1 MDEMAFFLQYRR
13 YKRKATFT
21 FTLRHSLY
29 KLFVLLFILL
39 GGFYSPAYAELNE
52 SPLVSLTQQQLVA
65 EQTRSDLL
73 KKKFQGWRNEQKI
86 ASPIISKQSLEHLD
100 LMIAMAKAD
109 LESISLSLKT
119 TQQSTDLIQD
129 SIRNAPE
136 QWEVSIPPGL
146 SISQEVQQQQT
157 QLQQILQERRN
168 LFNLQQKRI
177 KVLQRSR
184 DTVQQT
190 INFAEEWRQNL
201 QRNYQLQQQAHRQE
215 SLDVLA
221 VRLQQD
227 QQKWMQRLNQW
238 NEELKKAE
246 VTGFINNYSYD
257 QIEFNIF
264 EAEEKNNLLETE
276 LNTEKISNKLQDL
289 ASAFNQKL
297 SLSTLSNL
305 QHQIENLSE
314 QINTSIDLF
323 HNKIKFLKNYWILI
337 NKDLQEGVPNFAHAQ
352 LKIAPLKEIMI
363 GYQNLFIK
371 MQQLAKEADAQ
382 QILIAKQLK
391 LQLANRQALPGWNLN
406 AWIGLGETIIQ
417 IPTLTIDK
425 LAGLYEPV
433 FNKLELVSSWQ
444 WLIVFFGMLIWFATW
459 LKLRRFLAVD
469 RVRLQQRSRGFFSAQ
484 TVIVVLQLLQRHLS
498 GIMLL
503 AGLIGLLF
511 LLNIPIK
518 LFSLIISMSV
528 VCLIFS
534 IVIQLAHILLLEN
547 TTDESGHDVKLYYRL
562 RTTLLI
568 GGIVTLATILVNQLP
583 VNYEVQDLFGRLFM
597 LFLLIVAL
605 VLMKSWEVVP
615 TLLEP
620 YIENKHAYLK
630 RVIRW
635 LSFLIP
641 FSLLT
646 NALIGLVGYVELA
659 WAIAHYQGLF
669 LVALT
674 AYLLLRG
681 LLDELVRW
689 ASEQCIRHFRNGW
702 LWSQSLLKPFHQILK
717 LSLLILSIMG
727 LFELYGWGDRVP
739 LLNTS
744 LAKLLSMKLFVIAS
758 TATVTGLTIVQLAIL
773 VVILIWIAHWSREF
787 AYRWLFS
794 HTKDLGLRNSLA
806 IFTHY
811 TLIAIGITIGLNILG
826 LNWGNISV
834 ILGLFSLGVGL
845 GLRDL
850 FNNFFT
856 GIFLLLERPVKVG
869 DWVTV
874 GNYDGQ
880 VSHIGARSITVTTDD
895 RQELLVPNADI
906 FSKNFINWTHRDS
919 VVRALV
925 TIKTNR
931 KDNPQRIKDIILEV
945 LATIPKIL
953 TNPKPEVY
961 FKEID
966 KILLEFKVE
975 YYVDLNHISSRS
987 GVRSQFLFSLWER
1000 FAGEGILPPE
1010 ASHDVHLEGKLELN
1024 SNPAV

>member
-1 MDEMAFFLQYRR
+1 M
-13 YKRKATFT
+13 
-21 FTLRHSLY
+21 Y
-29 KLFVLLFILL
+29 KLFVFLVILL
-39 GGFYSPAYAELNE
+39 GGFYSPAYAELNG
-52 SPLVSLTQQQLVA
+52 SPLVNLTQQQLVA

-73 KKKFQGWRNEQKI
+73 KRKLQGLRNEQKV
-86 ASPIISKQSLEHLD
+86 ALPIISKQSLAHLD
-100 LMIAMAKAD
+100 LLIAMAKAD

-119 TQQSTDLIQD
+119 TQQTTDLIQD
-129 SIRNAPE
+129 SIRNTPD
-136 QWEVSIPPGL
+136 QWEISTPG
-146 SISQEVQQQQT
+146 ISSSQDVQQQQT
-157 QLQQILQERRN
+157 QLQQTLQERRN

-177 KVLQRSR
+177 KVLQRAR

-201 QRNYQLQQQAHRQE
+201 QRNYQLQQQTHRQE

-221 VRLQQD
+221 GRLQQD

-238 NEELKKAE
+238 SEELKKAE
-246 VTGFINNYSYD
+246 ITGFINNYAYD

-276 LNTEKISNKLQDL
+276 LNTAKISNKLQDL

-305 QHQIENLSE
+305 QHQIENLSD
-314 QINTSIDLF
+314 QINTSTSLF
-323 HNKIKFLKNYWILI
+323 NNKIKFLQNYLSLI
-337 NKDLQEGVPNFAHAQ
+337 NKDLQEREPNFANDQ
-352 LKIAPLKEIMI
+352 VKLAPLREII
-363 GYQNLFIK
+363 LGYQNLFAK
-371 MQQLAKEADAQ
+371 MQQLTKEADAQ
-382 QILIAKQLK
+382 KVLIAKQLK

-406 AWIGLGETIIQ
+406 AWIGLGQTIFQ
-417 IPTLTIDK
+417 IPQLTIDK

-433 FNKLELVSSWQ
+433 FNKLELVSNWQ
-444 WLIVFFGMLIWFATW
+444 WFIVLLGVLIWFATW

-511 LLNIPIK
+511 LLNISIK
-518 LFSLIISMSV
+518 LFSLIISMGV

-568 GGIVTLATILVNQLP
+568 GGIVTIATILVNQLP

-605 VLMKSWEVVP
+605 VLMKGWEVVP

-689 ASEQCIRHFRNGW
+689 VSEQCIRHFRNGW

-717 LSLLILSIMG
+717 LALLFLSILG
-727 LFELYGWGDRVP
+727 LFELYGWGDRIP
-739 LLNTS
+739 LLKMS
-744 LAKLLSMKLFVIAS
+744 LAKLLSKKLFVIAS
-758 TATVTGLTIVQLAIL
+758 TAIVTGLTIVQLAVL
-773 VVILIWIAHWSREF
+773 VVILTWIAHWSREF
-787 AYRWLFS
+787 AYRWLFA

-806 IFTHY
+806 IFTQY
-811 TLIAIGITIGLNILG
+811 TLIAIGILVGLNILG
-826 LNWGNISV
+826 LTLGNIGV
-834 ILGLFSLGVGL
+834 ILGGFSLGVGL
-845 GLRDL
+845 GLRDI
-850 FNNFFT
+850 FNNFIT
-856 GIFLLLERPVKVG
+856 GIFLLIERPVKVG

-880 VSHIGARSITVTTDD
+880 VSHIGGRSITITTDD

-931 KDNPQRIKDIILEV
+931 KDNPQGVKDIILEV

-987 GVRSQFLFSLWER
+987 GVRSQFLFSLWKR
-1000 FAGEGILPPE
+1000 FADEGILPPE
-1010 ASHDVHLEGKLELN
+1010 APHDIHLEGKLELN
-1024 SNPAV
+1024 SNPSV

>member
-1 MDEMAFFLQYRR
+1 M
-13 YKRKATFT
+13 
-21 FTLRHSLY
+21 Y
-29 KLFVLLFILL
+29 KLVVLLVILL
-39 GGFYSPAYAELNE
+39 SGFNSAALAELANQ
-52 SPLVSLTQQQLVA
+52 SPLVVLSQQQLIA
-65 EQTRSDLL
+65 EKTRSDLL
-73 KKKFQGWRNEQKI
+73 VKKLQGLQNEQKTTL
-86 ASPIISKQSLEHLD
+86 PVISQQVLDHLN
-100 LMIAMAKAD
+100 LMIAIAKAD
-109 LESISLSLKT
+109 LDGINLSLKT

-129 SIRNAPE
+129 SIRNTPD
-136 QWEVSIPPGL
+136 QWEALARIDVRVNQKI
-146 SISQEVQQQQT
+146 QQHPAK
-157 QLQQILQERRN
+157 LQQILQERRY

-177 KVLQRSR
+177 KALQKSR
-184 DTVQQT
+184 DTLQKT
-190 INFAEEWRQNL
+190 IRFIEEWHRNL
-201 QRNYQLQQQAHRQE
+201 QRNYQLQQQTNRQE
-215 SLDVLA
+215 SLDRLA
-221 VRLQQD
+221 VRLQQE

-238 NEELKKAE
+238 SEMLQK
-246 VTGFINNYSYD
+246 VQTTGFINNYTYD

-276 LNTEKISNKLQDL
+276 LNTAKISNKLKDL
-289 ASAFNQKL
+289 ATIFNQKL

-305 QHQIENLSE
+305 QHQIENISE
-314 QINTSIDLF
+314 QIQISNGLLQ
-323 HNKIKFLKNYWILI
+323 NKLKFLKNYVALI
-337 NKDLQEGVPNFAHAQ
+337 NKDLQARGGPDFAHEQ
-352 LKIAPLKEIMI
+352 VRLAPLKEIML
-363 GYQNLFIK
+363 GYQGLFLTMK
-371 MQQLAKEADAQ
+371 QLEKEADAQ

-391 LQLANRQALPGWNLN
+391 LQLANRQGLPGWSLN
-406 AWIGLGETIIQ
+406 AWFGLGQTIVQ

-425 LAGLYEPV
+425 LVGLYEPV
-433 FNKLELVSSWQ
+433 MNKLELVSSWQ
-444 WLIVFFGMLIWFATW
+444 WLVVLLGILIWFATW

-518 LFSLIISMSV
+518 LFLLIISMGV

-562 RTTLLI
+562 QTTLLV

-630 RVIRW
+630 RVVRW

-689 ASEQCIRHFRNGW
+689 VSEQCIRHFRNGW
-702 LWSQSLLKPFHQILK
+702 LWSQALLKPFHQILK
-717 LSLLILSIMG
+717 LALLLLSVMG

-739 LLNTS
+739 LINTS

-758 TATVTGLTIVQLAIL
+758 TATVTGLTILQLAVL
-773 VVILIWIAHWSREF
+773 VIILIWIAHWSREF
-787 AYRWLFS
+787 AYRWLFV

-874 GNYDGQ
+874 GDYDGQ

-919 VVRALV
+919 VIRALV

-931 KDNPQRIKDIILEV
+931 KDNPQRVRDIILEV

-953 TNPKPEVY
+953 SNPKPEVY

-966 KILLEFKVE
+966 KILLDFKVE

-1000 FAGEGILPPE
+1000 FASEGILPPE
-1010 ASHDVHLEGKLELN
+1010 ASQDVHLAGSLLLNPELG
-1024 SNPAV
+1024 V

>member
-1 MDEMAFFLQYRR
+1 MAFFLQYRR

-136 QWEVSIPPGL
+136 QWEVSIPPSL

-323 HNKIKFLKNYWILI
+323 HNKIKFLKNYLILI

-363 GYQNLFIK
+363 GYQNLFVK

-758 TATVTGLTIVQLAIL
+758 TATVTGLTIVQLAVL

-787 AYRWLFS
+787 AYRWLFA

>member
-1 MDEMAFFLQYRR
+1 M
-13 YKRKATFT
+13 
-21 FTLRHSLY
+21 Y
-29 KLFVLLFILL
+29 KLVVLLVILL
-39 GGFYSPAYAELNE
+39 SGFNSAASAELTNQ
-52 SPLVSLTQQQLVA
+52 SPLVTLSQQQLVA
-65 EQTRSDLL
+65 EKTRSDLL
-73 KKKFQGWRNEQKI
+73 VKKLQGLQNEQKTTLPVI
-86 ASPIISKQSLEHLD
+86 NQQVLDHLN
-100 LMIAMAKAD
+100 LMIAIAKAD
-109 LESISLSLKT
+109 LDSINLSLKT

-129 SIRNAPE
+129 SIRNTPD
-136 QWEVSIPPGL
+136 QWETSTRIGIPVNQA
-146 SISQEVQQQQT
+146 IQQQQEK
-157 QLQQILQERRN
+157 LQQILQERRY

-177 KVLQRSR
+177 KALQKSR
-184 DTVQQT
+184 DTLQQT
-190 INFAEEWRQNL
+190 IRFVEEWHRDL
-201 QRNYQLQQQAHRQE
+201 QRNYQLQQQTSRQE
-215 SLDVLA
+215 SLDMLA
-221 VRLQQD
+221 VRLQQE

-238 NEELKKAE
+238 SEMLQKAQT
-246 VTGFINNYSYD
+246 TGFINNYAYD

-276 LNTEKISNKLQDL
+276 LNTAKISNKLKDL
-289 ASAFNQKL
+289 ATVFNQKL

-305 QHQIENLSE
+305 QHQIENVSE
-314 QINTSIDLF
+314 QIQTSNSLLQ
-323 HNKIKFLKNYWILI
+323 NKLKFLKNYIALI
-337 NKDLQEGVPNFAHAQ
+337 NKDLQERGGPDFAHEQ
-352 LKIAPLKEIMI
+352 VRLAPLKEIML
-363 GYQNLFIK
+363 GYQNLFLTMK
-371 MQQLAKEADAQ
+371 QLEKEAATQ

-391 LQLANRQALPGWNLN
+391 LQLANRQGLPGWSLN
-406 AWIGLGETIIQ
+406 AWFGLGQTIVQ

-425 LAGLYEPV
+425 LVGLYEPV
-433 FNKLELVSSWQ
+433 INKLELVSSWQ
-444 WLIVFFGMLIWFATW
+444 WLFVLLGALLWFATW

-518 LFSLIISMSV
+518 LFLLIISMGV

-562 RTTLLI
+562 RTTLLV

-630 RVIRW
+630 RVVRW

-702 LWSQSLLKPFHQILK
+702 LWSQALLKPFHQILK
-717 LSLLILSIMG
+717 LALLLLSIMG

-739 LLNTS
+739 LINTS

-758 TATVTGLTIVQLAIL
+758 TATVTGLTILQLAVL

-787 AYRWLFS
+787 AYRWLFV

-874 GNYDGQ
+874 GDYDGQ

-931 KDNPQRIKDIILEV
+931 KDNPQRVRDIILEV
-945 LATIPKIL
+945 LATIAKIL
-953 TNPKPEVY
+953 SNPKPEVY

-1000 FAGEGILPPE
+1000 FASEGILPPE
-1010 ASHDVHLEGKLELN
+1010 VSQDVHLAGSLLLN
-1024 SNPAV
+1024 PDPGI

>member
-1 MDEMAFFLQYRR
+1 M
-13 YKRKATFT
+13 
-21 FTLRHSLY
+21 
-29 KLFVLLFILL
+29 
-39 GGFYSPAYAELNE
+39 G
-52 SPLVSLTQQQLVA
+52 
-65 EQTRSDLL
+65 
-73 KKKFQGWRNEQKI
+73 
-86 ASPIISKQSLEHLD
+86 
-100 LMIAMAKAD
+100 
-109 LESISLSLKT
+109 
-119 TQQSTDLIQD
+119 
-129 SIRNAPE
+129 
-136 QWEVSIPPGL
+136 
-146 SISQEVQQQQT
+146 
-157 QLQQILQERRN
+157 
-168 LFNLQQKRI
+168 
-177 KVLQRSR
+177 
-184 DTVQQT
+184 
-190 INFAEEWRQNL
+190 
-201 QRNYQLQQQAHRQE
+201 
-215 SLDVLA
+215 
-221 VRLQQD
+221 
-227 QQKWMQRLNQW
+227 
-238 NEELKKAE
+238 
-246 VTGFINNYSYD
+246 
-257 QIEFNIF
+257 
-264 EAEEKNNLLETE
+264 
-276 LNTEKISNKLQDL
+276 
-289 ASAFNQKL
+289 
-297 SLSTLSNL
+297 
-305 QHQIENLSE
+305 
-314 QINTSIDLF
+314 
-323 HNKIKFLKNYWILI
+323 
-337 NKDLQEGVPNFAHAQ
+337 
-352 LKIAPLKEIMI
+352 
-363 GYQNLFIK
+363 
-371 MQQLAKEADAQ
+371 
-382 QILIAKQLK
+382 
-391 LQLANRQALPGWNLN
+391 
-406 AWIGLGETIIQ
+406 
-417 IPTLTIDK
+417 
-425 LAGLYEPV
+425 
-433 FNKLELVSSWQ
+433 
-444 WLIVFFGMLIWFATW
+444 
-459 LKLRRFLAVD
+459 
-469 RVRLQQRSRGFFSAQ
+469 
-484 TVIVVLQLLQRHLS
+484 
-498 GIMLL
+498 
-503 AGLIGLLF
+503 
-511 LLNIPIK
+511 
-518 LFSLIISMSV
+518 V

-562 RTTLLI
+562 RTTLLV

-630 RVIRW
+630 RVVRW

-702 LWSQSLLKPFHQILK
+702 LWSQALLKPFHQILK
-717 LSLLILSIMG
+717 LALLLLSIMG

-739 LLNTS
+739 LINTS

-758 TATVTGLTIVQLAIL
+758 TATVTGLTILQLAVL

-787 AYRWLFS
+787 AYRWLFV

-874 GNYDGQ
+874 GDYDGQ

-931 KDNPQRIKDIILEV
+931 KDNPQRVRDIILEV
-945 LATIPKIL
+945 LATIAKIL
-953 TNPKPEVY
+953 SNPKPEVY

-1000 FAGEGILPPE
+1000 FASEGILPPE
-1010 ASHDVHLEGKLELN
+1010 VSQDVHLAGSLLLN
-1024 SNPAV
+1024 PDPGI

>member
-1 MDEMAFFLQYRR
+1 M
-13 YKRKATFT
+13 
-21 FTLRHSLY
+21 Y
-29 KLFVLLFILL
+29 KLVVLLAILL
-39 GGFYSPAYAELNE
+39 SGFNSAASAELANQ
-52 SPLVSLTQQQLVA
+52 SPLVTLSQQQLVA

-73 KKKFQGWRNEQKI
+73 IKKLQGLQNEQKTTL
-86 ASPIISKQSLEHLD
+86 PVISQQVLDHLN
-100 LMIAMAKAD
+100 LMIAIAKAD
-109 LESISLSLKT
+109 LDSINLSLKT

-129 SIRNAPE
+129 SIRNTPD
-136 QWEVSIPPGL
+136 QWETSTPIG
-146 SISQEVQQQQT
+146 ISGNQEIQQQQAK
-157 QLQQILQERRN
+157 LQQILQERRY
-168 LFNLQQKRI
+168 LFSLQQKRI
-177 KVLQRSR
+177 KALQKSR
-184 DTVQQT
+184 DTLQQT
-190 INFAEEWRQNL
+190 IRFIEEWHRDL
-201 QRNYQLQQQAHRQE
+201 QRNYQLQQQTSRQE
-215 SLDVLA
+215 SLDMLA
-221 VRLQQD
+221 VRLQQE

-238 NEELKKAE
+238 SEILQKAQT
-246 VTGFINNYSYD
+246 TGFINNYAYD

-276 LNTEKISNKLQDL
+276 LNTAKISNKLKDL
-289 ASAFNQKL
+289 ATVFNQKL

-305 QHQIENLSE
+305 QHQIENVSE
-314 QINTSIDLF
+314 QIQISNSLLQ
-323 HNKIKFLKNYWILI
+323 NKLKFLKNYIALI
-337 NKDLQEGVPNFAHAQ
+337 NKDLQERGGPDFAHEQ
-352 LKIAPLKEIMI
+352 VRLAPLKEIML
-363 GYQNLFIK
+363 GYQNLFLTTK
-371 MQQLAKEADAQ
+371 HLEKEADAQ
-382 QILIAKQLK
+382 QALIAKQLK
-391 LQLANRQALPGWNLN
+391 LQLANRQGLPGWSLN
-406 AWIGLGETIIQ
+406 AWFGLGQTIVQ

-425 LAGLYEPV
+425 LVGLYEPV
-433 FNKLELVSSWQ
+433 MNKIDLVSSWQ
-444 WLIVFFGMLIWFATW
+444 WFIVLLGILIWFATW

-503 AGLIGLLF
+503 AGLVGLLF

-518 LFSLIISMSV
+518 LFLLIISMGV

-562 RTTLLI
+562 RTTLLV

-702 LWSQSLLKPFHQILK
+702 LWSQALLKPFHQILK
-717 LSLLILSIMG
+717 LALLLLSIMG

-739 LLNTS
+739 LINTS

-758 TATVTGLTIVQLAIL
+758 TATVTGLTILQLAVL

-787 AYRWLFS
+787 AYRWLFV

-874 GNYDGQ
+874 GDYDGQ

-919 VVRALV
+919 VIRALV

-931 KDNPQRIKDIILEV
+931 KDNPQRVRDIILEV

-953 TNPKPEVY
+953 SNPKPEVY

-1000 FAGEGILPPE
+1000 FASEGILPPE
-1010 ASHDVHLEGKLELN
+1010 VSQDVHLAGSLLLN
-1024 SNPAV
+1024 PEPGV

>member
-1 MDEMAFFLQYRR
+1 M
-13 YKRKATFT
+13 
-21 FTLRHSLY
+21 Y
-29 KLFVLLFILL
+29 KLVVLLAILL
-39 GGFYSPAYAELNE
+39 SGFNSAASAELANQ
-52 SPLVSLTQQQLVA
+52 SPLVTLSQQQLVA

-73 KKKFQGWRNEQKI
+73 IKKLQGLQNEQKTTL
-86 ASPIISKQSLEHLD
+86 PVISQQVLDHLN
-100 LMIAMAKAD
+100 LMIAIAKAD
-109 LESISLSLKT
+109 LDSINLSLKT

-129 SIRNAPE
+129 SIRNTPD
-136 QWEVSIPPGL
+136 QWETSTPIG
-146 SISQEVQQQQT
+146 ISGNQEIQQQQAK
-157 QLQQILQERRN
+157 LQQILQERRY
-168 LFNLQQKRI
+168 LFSLQQKRI
-177 KVLQRSR
+177 KALQKSR
-184 DTVQQT
+184 DTLQQT
-190 INFAEEWRQNL
+190 IRFIEEWHRDL
-201 QRNYQLQQQAHRQE
+201 QRNYQLQQQTSRQE
-215 SLDVLA
+215 SLDMLA
-221 VRLQQD
+221 VRLQQE

-238 NEELKKAE
+238 SEMLQKAQT
-246 VTGFINNYSYD
+246 TGFINNYAYD

-276 LNTEKISNKLQDL
+276 LNTAKISNKLKDL
-289 ASAFNQKL
+289 ATVFNQKL

-305 QHQIENLSE
+305 QHQIENVSE
-314 QINTSIDLF
+314 QIQISNSLLQ
-323 HNKIKFLKNYWILI
+323 NKLEFLKNYIALI
-337 NKDLQEGVPNFAHAQ
+337 NKDLQERGGPDFAHEQ
-352 LKIAPLKEIMI
+352 VRLAPLKEIML
-363 GYQNLFIK
+363 GYQNLFLTTK
-371 MQQLAKEADAQ
+371 QLEKEADAQ
-382 QILIAKQLK
+382 QALIAKQLK
-391 LQLANRQALPGWNLN
+391 LQLANRQGLPGWSLN
-406 AWIGLGETIIQ
+406 AWFGLGQTIVQ

-425 LAGLYEPV
+425 LVGLYEPV
-433 FNKLELVSSWQ
+433 MNKIDLVSSWQ
-444 WLIVFFGMLIWFATW
+444 WFIVLLGILIWFATW

-503 AGLIGLLF
+503 AGLVGLLF

-518 LFSLIISMSV
+518 LFLLIISMGV

-562 RTTLLI
+562 RTTLLV

-702 LWSQSLLKPFHQILK
+702 LWSQALLKPFHQILK
-717 LSLLILSIMG
+717 LALLLLSIMG

-739 LLNTS
+739 LINTS

-758 TATVTGLTIVQLAIL
+758 TATVTGLTILQLAVL

-787 AYRWLFS
+787 AYRWLFV

-874 GNYDGQ
+874 GDYDGQ

-919 VVRALV
+919 VIRALV

-931 KDNPQRIKDIILEV
+931 KDNPQRVRDIILEV

-953 TNPKPEVY
+953 SNPKPEVY

-1000 FAGEGILPPE
+1000 FASEGILPPE
-1010 ASHDVHLEGKLELN
+1010 VSQDVHLAGSLLLN
-1024 SNPAV
+1024 PEPGV

>member
-1 MDEMAFFLQYRR
+1 M
-13 YKRKATFT
+13 
-21 FTLRHSLY
+21 Y
-29 KLFVLLFILL
+29 KLVVLLVILL
-39 GGFYSPAYAELNE
+39 SGFNSAASAELTNQ
-52 SPLVSLTQQQLVA
+52 SPLVTLSQQQLVA
-65 EQTRSDLL
+65 EKTRSDLL
-73 KKKFQGWRNEQKI
+73 VKKLQGLQNEQKTTLPVI
-86 ASPIISKQSLEHLD
+86 NQQVLDHLN
-100 LMIAMAKAD
+100 LMIAIAKAD
-109 LESISLSLKT
+109 LDSINLSLKT

-129 SIRNAPE
+129 SIRNTPD
-136 QWEVSIPPGL
+136 QWETSTRIGIPVNQA
-146 SISQEVQQQQT
+146 IQQQQEK
-157 QLQQILQERRN
+157 LQQILQERRY

-177 KVLQRSR
+177 KALQKSR
-184 DTVQQT
+184 DTLQQT
-190 INFAEEWRQNL
+190 IRFVEEWHRDL
-201 QRNYQLQQQAHRQE
+201 QRNYQLQQQTSRQE
-215 SLDVLA
+215 SLDMLA
-221 VRLQQD
+221 VRLQQE

-238 NEELKKAE
+238 SEMLQKAQT
-246 VTGFINNYSYD
+246 TGFINNYAYD

-276 LNTEKISNKLQDL
+276 LNTAKISNKLKDL
-289 ASAFNQKL
+289 ATVFNQKL

-305 QHQIENLSE
+305 QHQIENVSE
-314 QINTSIDLF
+314 QIQTSNSLLQ
-323 HNKIKFLKNYWILI
+323 NKLKFLKNYIALI
-337 NKDLQEGVPNFAHAQ
+337 NKDLQERGGPDFAHEQ
-352 LKIAPLKEIMI
+352 VRLAPLKEIML
-363 GYQNLFIK
+363 GYQNLFLTMK
-371 MQQLAKEADAQ
+371 QLEKEAATQ

-391 LQLANRQALPGWNLN
+391 LQLANRQGLPGWSLN
-406 AWIGLGETIIQ
+406 AWFGLGQTIVQ

-425 LAGLYEPV
+425 LVGLYEPV
-433 FNKLELVSSWQ
+433 INKLELVSSWQ
-444 WLIVFFGMLIWFATW
+444 WLVVLLGALIWFATW

-518 LFSLIISMSV
+518 LFLLIISMGV

-562 RTTLLI
+562 RTTLLV

-630 RVIRW
+630 RVVRW

-702 LWSQSLLKPFHQILK
+702 LWSQALLKPFHQILK
-717 LSLLILSIMG
+717 LALLLLSIMG

-739 LLNTS
+739 LINTS

-758 TATVTGLTIVQLAIL
+758 TATVTGLTILQLAVL

-787 AYRWLFS
+787 AYRWLFV

-874 GNYDGQ
+874 GDYDGQ

-931 KDNPQRIKDIILEV
+931 KDNPQRVRDIILEV
-945 LATIPKIL
+945 LATIAKIL
-953 TNPKPEVY
+953 SNPKPEVY

-1000 FAGEGILPPE
+1000 FASEGILPPE
-1010 ASHDVHLEGKLELN
+1010 VSLDVHLAGSLLLN
-1024 SNPAV
+1024 PDPGI

>member
-1 MDEMAFFLQYRR
+1 
-13 YKRKATFT
+13 
-21 FTLRHSLY
+21 LY
-29 KLFVLLFILL
+29 KLVVLLVILL
-39 GGFYSPAYAELNE
+39 SGFNSAASAELTNQ
-52 SPLVSLTQQQLVA
+52 SPLVTLSQQQLVA
-65 EQTRSDLL
+65 EKTRSDLL
-73 KKKFQGWRNEQKI
+73 VKKLQGLQNEQKTTLPVI
-86 ASPIISKQSLEHLD
+86 NQQVLDHLN
-100 LMIAMAKAD
+100 LMIAIAKAD
-109 LESISLSLKT
+109 LDSINLSLKT
-119 TQQSTDLIQD
+119 MQQSTDLIQD
-129 SIRNAPE
+129 SIRNTPD
-136 QWEVSIPPGL
+136 QWETSTRIGIPVNQA
-146 SISQEVQQQQT
+146 IQQQQKK
-157 QLQQILQERRN
+157 LQQILQERRY

-177 KVLQRSR
+177 KALQKSR
-184 DTVQQT
+184 DTLQQT
-190 INFAEEWRQNL
+190 IRFVEEWHRDL
-201 QRNYQLQQQAHRQE
+201 QRNYQLQQQTSRQE
-215 SLDVLA
+215 SLDMLA
-221 VRLQQD
+221 VRLQQE

-238 NEELKKAE
+238 SEMLQKAQT
-246 VTGFINNYSYD
+246 TGFINNYAYD

-276 LNTEKISNKLQDL
+276 LNTAKISNKLKDL
-289 ASAFNQKL
+289 ATVFNQKL

-305 QHQIENLSE
+305 QHQIENVSE
-314 QINTSIDLF
+314 QIQTSNSLLQ
-323 HNKIKFLKNYWILI
+323 NKLKFLKNYIALI
-337 NKDLQEGVPNFAHAQ
+337 NKDLQERGGPDFAHEQ
-352 LKIAPLKEIMI
+352 VRLSPLKEIML
-363 GYQNLFIK
+363 GYQNLFLTMK
-371 MQQLAKEADAQ
+371 QLEKEAATQ

-391 LQLANRQALPGWNLN
+391 LQLANRQNLPGWSLN
-406 AWIGLGETIIQ
+406 AWFGLGQTIVQ

-425 LAGLYEPV
+425 LVGLYEPV
-433 FNKLELVSSWQ
+433 INKLELVSSWQ
-444 WLIVFFGMLIWFATW
+444 WLVVLLGALIWFATW

-518 LFSLIISMSV
+518 LFLLIISMGV

-562 RTTLLI
+562 RTTLLV

-630 RVIRW
+630 RVVRW

-702 LWSQSLLKPFHQILK
+702 LWSQALLKPFHQILK
-717 LSLLILSIMG
+717 LALLLLSIMG

-739 LLNTS
+739 LINTS

-758 TATVTGLTIVQLAIL
+758 TATVTGLTILQLAVL

-787 AYRWLFS
+787 AYRWLFV

-874 GNYDGQ
+874 GDYDGQ

-931 KDNPQRIKDIILEV
+931 KDNPQRVRDIILEV
-945 LATIPKIL
+945 LATIAKIL
-953 TNPKPEVY
+953 SNPKPEVY

-1000 FAGEGILPPE
+1000 FASEGILPPE
-1010 ASHDVHLEGKLELN
+1010 VSQDVHLAGSLLLN
-1024 SNPAV
+1024 PDPGI

>member
-1 MDEMAFFLQYRR
+1 M
-13 YKRKATFT
+13 
-21 FTLRHSLY
+21 Y
-29 KLFVLLFILL
+29 KLFLLLFILFQ
-39 GGFYSPAYAELNE
+39 GFYSPAFAESNG
-52 SPLVSLTQQQLVA
+52 SPLVNLTQQQLIA
-65 EQTRSDLL
+65 EQTHSDLL
-73 KKKFQGWRNEQKI
+73 KRKLQSLRNEEKI
-86 ASPIISKQSLEHLD
+86 ISPAVVSKQSLERLD
-100 LMIAMAKAD
+100 LLIEMAKAD
-109 LESISLSLKT
+109 LESITLSLNT
-119 TQQSTDLIQD
+119 TQQSIDLIQD

-136 QWEVSIPPGL
+136 QWEVSIPSELPAQK
-146 SISQEVQQQQT
+146 IEREQT
-157 QLQQILQERRN
+157 QLQQNLQEKRN
-168 LFNLQQKRI
+168 LSELQQKRI

-184 DTVQQT
+184 EIAQQT
-190 INFAEEWRQNL
+190 INFTKKWRQNL
-201 QRNYQLQQQAHRQE
+201 QRNYQLQQQVHRQK

-221 VRLQQD
+221 LQLQLD

-238 NEELKKAE
+238 REELKKAE
-246 VTGFINNYSYD
+246 VIGFINNASYH
-257 QIEFNIF
+257 QIEFKLF

-276 LNTEKISNKLQDL
+276 LNTLKISNKLQDL
-289 ASAFNQKL
+289 SSAFNQKL
-297 SLSTLSNL
+297 SLNMLSNL
-305 QHQIENLSE
+305 QHQIEALSE
-314 QINTSIDLF
+314 QINASIDLF
-323 HNKIKFLKNYWILI
+323 QNKIKFLKNYLTVI
-337 NKDLQEGVPNFAHAQ
+337 NKDFQAGRTHSSYDQ
-352 LKIAPLKEIMI
+352 LKIAPLKEIML
-363 GYQNLFIK
+363 GYQNLFVK
-371 MQQLAKEADAQ
+371 MQQLAKEAEAQ
-382 QILIAKQLK
+382 QVFIAKQLK
-391 LQLANRQALPGWNLN
+391 LQLANRQTLPGWNLN
-406 AWIGLGETIIQ
+406 AWIGLGQTIFQ

-433 FNKLELVSSWQ
+433 LNKLELVSNWQ
-444 WLIVFFGMLIWFATW
+444 WIIILLGLFIWVAIW

-503 AGLIGLLF
+503 MGLIGLLF

-518 LFSLIISMSV
+518 LFSLVISMGV
-528 VCLIFS
+528 VCLLFS

-547 TTDESGHDVKLYYRL
+547 TTDESGHDVRLYYRL

-583 VNYEVQDLFGRLFM
+583 VNYEAQDLFGRLFM

-630 RVIRW
+630 RIIRW

-689 ASEQCIRHFRNGW
+689 VSELCIRHFRNGW
-702 LWSQSLLKPFHQILK
+702 LWSQALLKPFHQILK
-717 LSLLILSIMG
+717 LILLILSIMG

-739 LLNTS
+739 LFNTS
-744 LAKLLSMKLFVIAS
+744 LAKLLSKKLFVIAS
-758 TATVTGLTIVQLAIL
+758 TATVTGLTILQLAVL
-773 VVILIWIAHWSREF
+773 VLVLIWVAHWSREF
-787 AYRWLFS
+787 AYRWLFA

-811 TLIAIGITIGLNILG
+811 TLIAIGVTIGLNILG

-869 DWVTV
+869 DWVTI

-919 VVRALV
+919 VVRGALV

-966 KILLEFKVE
+966 KVLLEFKVE

-987 GVRSQFLFSLWER
+987 AVRSQFLFTLWER
-1000 FAGEGILPPE
+1000 FVNEGILPPE
-1010 ASHDVHLEGKLELN
+1010 APHDVHLEGKLELN
-1024 SNPAV
+1024 SLR

>member
-1 MDEMAFFLQYRR
+1 M
-13 YKRKATFT
+13 
-21 FTLRHSLY
+21 Y
-29 KLFVLLFILL
+29 KLFFLLVILF
-39 GGFYSPAYAELNE
+39 GGFYSPAYAEFNE
-52 SPLVSLTQQQLVA
+52 SPLLSLTQQQLVA
-65 EQTRSDLL
+65 ERTHSDLL
-73 KKKFQGWRNEQKI
+73 KRKLQGLRNEQKT
-86 ASPIISKQSLEHLD
+86 ATPIITRQSLEHLD

-109 LESISLSLKT
+109 LESINLSLKT
-119 TQQSTDLIQD
+119 TQQSSDLIQE
-129 SIRNAPE
+129 SIRNSSD
-136 QWEVSIPPGL
+136 QWETTTSSNL
-146 SISQEVQQQQT
+146 SISQEIQQQQA
-157 QLQQILQERRN
+157 QLQQTLQERRN
-168 LFNLQQKRI
+168 LLNLQQKRI
-177 KVLQRSR
+177 KILQRSR

-190 INFAEEWRQNL
+190 ISFAEEWRLNL
-201 QRNYQLQQQAHRQE
+201 QRNYQLQQQTLRQE
-215 SLDVLA
+215 SLNVLA
-221 VRLQQD
+221 ERLQQD
-227 QQKWMQRLNQW
+227 QQKWMLRLNQW
-238 NEELKKAE
+238 SEELNKAE

-276 LNTEKISNKLQDL
+276 LNTAKISNKLQDL
-289 ASAFNQKL
+289 ASIFNQKL

-305 QHQIENLSE
+305 QHQIENLND
-314 QINTSIDLF
+314 QINTSIGLF
-323 HNKIKFLKNYWILI
+323 HNKIKFLQNYLLLL
-337 NKDLQEGVPNFAHAQ
+337 NKGQKEKDLNISENQIKVV
-352 LKIAPLKEIMI
+352 PLKEII
-363 GYQNLFIK
+363 FGYQNLFKK
-371 MQQLAKEADAQ
+371 MQQLAKEADTQ
-382 QILIAKQLK
+382 QVLIAKQLK
-391 LQLANRQALPGWNLN
+391 LQLANRQALPGWSLN
-406 AWIGLGETIIQ
+406 AWIGLGQTIFQ

-433 FNKLELVSSWQ
+433 FSKLELVSIWQ
-444 WLIVFFGMLIWFATW
+444 WLIVLLGLLIWFATW
-459 LKLRRFLAVD
+459 LKIRRFLAVD

-518 LFSLIISMSV
+518 LFSLIISMGV

-562 RTTLLI
+562 KTTLLI

-702 LWSQSLLKPFHQILK
+702 LWSQALLKPFHQILK
-717 LSLLILSIMG
+717 LMLLILSVMA
-727 LFELYGWGDRVP
+727 LFELYGWGDQVP
-739 LLNTS
+739 LFNTS
-744 LAKLLSMKLFVIAS
+744 LAKLLSKKLFVIAS
-758 TATVTGLTIVQLAIL
+758 TATVTGLTILQLAVL

-787 AYRWLFS
+787 AYRWLFA

-966 KILLEFKVE
+966 KVLLEFKVE

-1000 FAGEGILPPE
+1000 FTKEGILPPE
-1010 ASHDVHLEGKLELN
+1010 APHDVHLEGKLELN
-1024 SNPAV
+1024 TNPTN

>member
-1 MDEMAFFLQYRR
+1 M
-13 YKRKATFT
+13 
-21 FTLRHSLY
+21 Y
-29 KLFVLLFILL
+29 KLVVLLVILL
-39 GGFYSPAYAELNE
+39 SGFNSAASAELTNQ
-52 SPLVSLTQQQLVA
+52 SPLVTLSQQQLVA
-65 EQTRSDLL
+65 EKTRSDLL
-73 KKKFQGWRNEQKI
+73 VKKLQGLQNEQKTTLPVI
-86 ASPIISKQSLEHLD
+86 NQQVLDHLN
-100 LMIAMAKAD
+100 LMIAIAKAD
-109 LESISLSLKT
+109 LDSINLSLKT

-129 SIRNAPE
+129 SIRNTPD
-136 QWEVSIPPGL
+136 QWETSTRIGIPVNQA
-146 SISQEVQQQQT
+146 IQQQQEK
-157 QLQQILQERRN
+157 LQQILQERRY

-177 KVLQRSR
+177 KALQKSR
-184 DTVQQT
+184 DTLQQT
-190 INFAEEWRQNL
+190 IRFVEEWHRDL
-201 QRNYQLQQQAHRQE
+201 QRNYQLQQQTSRQE
-215 SLDVLA
+215 SLDMLA
-221 VRLQQD
+221 VRLQQE

-238 NEELKKAE
+238 SEMLQKAQT
-246 VTGFINNYSYD
+246 TGFINNYAYD

-276 LNTEKISNKLQDL
+276 LNTAKISNKLKDL
-289 ASAFNQKL
+289 ATVFNQKL

-305 QHQIENLSE
+305 QHQIENVSE
-314 QINTSIDLF
+314 QIQTSNSLLQ
-323 HNKIKFLKNYWILI
+323 NKLKFLKNYIALI
-337 NKDLQEGVPNFAHAQ
+337 NKDLQERGGPDFAHEQ
-352 LKIAPLKEIMI
+352 VRLAPLKEIML
-363 GYQNLFIK
+363 GYQNLFLTMK
-371 MQQLAKEADAQ
+371 QLEKEAATQ

-391 LQLANRQALPGWNLN
+391 LQLANRQGLPGWSLN
-406 AWIGLGETIIQ
+406 AWFGLGQTIVQ

-425 LAGLYEPV
+425 LVGLYEPV
-433 FNKLELVSSWQ
+433 INKLELVSSWQ
-444 WLIVFFGMLIWFATW
+444 WLVVLLGALIWFATS

-518 LFSLIISMSV
+518 LFLLIISMGV

-562 RTTLLI
+562 RTTLLV

-630 RVIRW
+630 RVVRW

-702 LWSQSLLKPFHQILK
+702 LWSQALLKPFHQILK
-717 LSLLILSIMG
+717 LALLLLSIMG

-739 LLNTS
+739 LINTS

-758 TATVTGLTIVQLAIL
+758 TATVTGLTILQLAVL

-787 AYRWLFS
+787 AYRWLFV

-874 GNYDGQ
+874 GDYDGQ

-925 TIKTNR
+925 TIKSNR
-931 KDNPQRIKDIILEV
+931 KDNPQRVRDIILEV
-945 LATIPKIL
+945 LATIAKIL
-953 TNPKPEVY
+953 SNPKPEVY

-1000 FAGEGILPPE
+1000 FASEGILPPE
-1010 ASHDVHLEGKLELN
+1010 VSQDVHLAGSLLLN
-1024 SNPAV
+1024 PDPGI

>member
-1 MDEMAFFLQYRR
+1 M
-13 YKRKATFT
+13 
-21 FTLRHSLY
+21 Y
-29 KLFVLLFILL
+29 KLVVLLAILL
-39 GGFYSPAYAELNE
+39 SGFNSAASAASAELANQ
-52 SPLVSLTQQQLVA
+52 SPLVTLSQQQLVA

-73 KKKFQGWRNEQKI
+73 IKKLQGLQNEQKTTL
-86 ASPIISKQSLEHLD
+86 PVISQQVLDHLN
-100 LMIAMAKAD
+100 LMIAIAKAD
-109 LESISLSLKT
+109 LDSINLSLKT

-129 SIRNAPE
+129 SIRNTPD
-136 QWEVSIPPGL
+136 QWETSTPIG
-146 SISQEVQQQQT
+146 ISGNQEIQQQQAK
-157 QLQQILQERRN
+157 LQQILQERRY
-168 LFNLQQKRI
+168 LFSLQQKRI
-177 KVLQRSR
+177 KALQKSR
-184 DTVQQT
+184 DTLQQT
-190 INFAEEWRQNL
+190 IRFIEEWHRDL
-201 QRNYQLQQQAHRQE
+201 QRNYQLQQQTSRQE
-215 SLDVLA
+215 SLDMLA
-221 VRLQQD
+221 VRLQQE

-238 NEELKKAE
+238 SEMLQKAQT
-246 VTGFINNYSYD
+246 TGFINNYAYD

-276 LNTEKISNKLQDL
+276 LNTAKISNKLKDL
-289 ASAFNQKL
+289 ATVFNQKL

-305 QHQIENLSE
+305 QHQIENVSE
-314 QINTSIDLF
+314 QIQISNSLLQ
-323 HNKIKFLKNYWILI
+323 NKLKFLKNYIALI
-337 NKDLQEGVPNFAHAQ
+337 NKDLQERGGPDFAHEQ
-352 LKIAPLKEIMI
+352 VRLAPLKEIML
-363 GYQNLFIK
+363 GYQNLFLTTK
-371 MQQLAKEADAQ
+371 QLEKEADAQ
-382 QILIAKQLK
+382 QALIAKQLK
-391 LQLANRQALPGWNLN
+391 LQLANRQGLPGWSLN
-406 AWIGLGETIIQ
+406 AWFGLGQTIVQ

-425 LAGLYEPV
+425 LVGLYEPV
-433 FNKLELVSSWQ
+433 MNKIDLVSSWQ
-444 WLIVFFGMLIWFATW
+444 WFIVLLGILIWFATW

-503 AGLIGLLF
+503 AGLVGLLF

-518 LFSLIISMSV
+518 LFLLIISMGV

-562 RTTLLI
+562 RTTLLV

-702 LWSQSLLKPFHQILK
+702 LWSQALLKPFHQILK
-717 LSLLILSIMG
+717 LALLLLSIMG

-739 LLNTS
+739 LINTS

-758 TATVTGLTIVQLAIL
+758 TATVTGLTILQLAVL

-787 AYRWLFS
+787 AYRWLFV

-874 GNYDGQ
+874 GDYDGQ

-919 VVRALV
+919 VIRALV

-931 KDNPQRIKDIILEV
+931 KDNPQRVRDIILEV

-953 TNPKPEVY
+953 SNPKPEVY

-1000 FAGEGILPPE
+1000 FASEGILPPE
-1010 ASHDVHLEGKLELN
+1010 VSQDVHLAGSLLLN
-1024 SNPAV
+1024 PEPGV

>member
-1 MDEMAFFLQYRR
+1 M
-13 YKRKATFT
+13 
-21 FTLRHSLY
+21 Y
-29 KLFVLLFILL
+29 KLVVLLVILL
-39 GGFYSPAYAELNE
+39 SGFNSAASAELTNQ
-52 SPLVSLTQQQLVA
+52 SPLVTLSQQQLVA
-65 EQTRSDLL
+65 EKTRSDLL
-73 KKKFQGWRNEQKI
+73 VKKLQGLQNEQKTTLPVI
-86 ASPIISKQSLEHLD
+86 NQQVLDHLN
-100 LMIAMAKAD
+100 LMIAIAKAD
-109 LESISLSLKT
+109 LDSINLSLKT

-129 SIRNAPE
+129 SIRNTPD
-136 QWEVSIPPGL
+136 QWETSTRIGIPVNQA
-146 SISQEVQQQQT
+146 IQQQQEK
-157 QLQQILQERRN
+157 LQQILQERRY

-177 KVLQRSR
+177 KALQKSR
-184 DTVQQT
+184 DTLQQT
-190 INFAEEWRQNL
+190 IRFVEEWHRDL
-201 QRNYQLQQQAHRQE
+201 QRNYQLQQQTSRQE
-215 SLDVLA
+215 SLDMLA
-221 VRLQQD
+221 VRLQQE

-238 NEELKKAE
+238 SEMLQKAQT
-246 VTGFINNYSYD
+246 TGFINNYAYD

-276 LNTEKISNKLQDL
+276 LNTAKISNKLKDL
-289 ASAFNQKL
+289 ATVFNQKL

-305 QHQIENLSE
+305 QHQIENVSE
-314 QINTSIDLF
+314 QIQTSNSLLQ
-323 HNKIKFLKNYWILI
+323 NKLKFLKNYIALI
-337 NKDLQEGVPNFAHAQ
+337 NKDLKERGGPDFAHEQ
-352 LKIAPLKEIMI
+352 VRLAPLKEIML
-363 GYQNLFIK
+363 GYQNLFLTMK
-371 MQQLAKEADAQ
+371 QLEKEAATQ
-382 QILIAKQLK
+382 QILIANQLK
-391 LQLANRQALPGWNLN
+391 LQLANRQGLPGWSLN
-406 AWIGLGETIIQ
+406 AWFGLGQTIVQ

-425 LAGLYEPV
+425 LVGLYEPV
-433 FNKLELVSSWQ
+433 INKLELVSSWQ
-444 WLIVFFGMLIWFATW
+444 WLVVLLGALIWFATW

-518 LFSLIISMSV
+518 LFLLIISMGV

-562 RTTLLI
+562 RTTLLV

-630 RVIRW
+630 RVVRW

-702 LWSQSLLKPFHQILK
+702 LWSQALLKPFHQILK
-717 LSLLILSIMG
+717 LALLLLSIMG

-739 LLNTS
+739 LINTS

-758 TATVTGLTIVQLAIL
+758 TATVTGLTILQLAVL

-787 AYRWLFS
+787 AYRWLFV

-874 GNYDGQ
+874 GDYDGQ

-931 KDNPQRIKDIILEV
+931 KDNPQRVRDIILEV
-945 LATIPKIL
+945 LATIAKIL
-953 TNPKPEVY
+953 SNPKPEVY

-1000 FAGEGILPPE
+1000 FASEGILPPE
-1010 ASHDVHLEGKLELN
+1010 VSQDVHLAGSLLLN
-1024 SNPAV
+1024 PDPGI

>member
-1 MDEMAFFLQYRR
+1 
-13 YKRKATFT
+13 
-21 FTLRHSLY
+21 LY
-29 KLFVLLFILL
+29 KLVVLLVILL
-39 GGFYSPAYAELNE
+39 GGFNSAALAKLTNQ
-52 SPLVSLTQQQLVA
+52 SPLVTLSQQQLVA

-73 KKKFQGWRNEQKI
+73 IKKLQGLQNEQKTALPVI
-86 ASPIISKQSLEHLD
+86 NQQVLDHLN
-100 LMIAMAKAD
+100 LMIAIAKAD
-109 LESISLSLKT
+109 LDSINLSLKT

-129 SIRNAPE
+129 SIRNTPD
-136 QWEVSIPPGL
+136 QWEMSTRIGMSVN
-146 SISQEVQQQQT
+146 QEIQQQQEK
-157 QLQQILQERRN
+157 LQQILQERRY
-168 LFNLQQKRI
+168 LFNLHQKRI
-177 KVLQRSR
+177 KALQKSR
-184 DTVQQT
+184 DTLQKT
-190 INFAEEWRQNL
+190 IRFIEEWRRDL
-201 QRNYQLQQQAHRQE
+201 QRNYQLQQQTNRQE
-215 SLDVLA
+215 SLDILA
-221 VRLQQD
+221 VRLQQE

-238 NEELKKAE
+238 SEMLQKAQT
-246 VTGFINNYSYD
+246 TGFINNYTYD

-276 LNTEKISNKLQDL
+276 LNTAKISNKLKDL
-289 ASAFNQKL
+289 ATVFNQKL

-305 QHQIENLSE
+305 QHQIENISE
-314 QINTSIDLF
+314 QIQTSNGLLQ
-323 HNKIKFLKNYWILI
+323 NKLKFLKNYIALI
-337 NKDLQEGVPNFAHAQ
+337 NKDLQERGGPDFAHEQ
-352 LKIAPLKEIMI
+352 VRFAPLKEIML
-363 GYQNLFIK
+363 GYQNLFLTMK
-371 MQQLAKEADAQ
+371 QLEKEADVQ
-382 QILIAKQLK
+382 RVLIAKQLK
-391 LQLANRQALPGWNLN
+391 LQLANRQGLPGWNLN
-406 AWIGLGETIIQ
+406 AWFVLGQTIVQ

-433 FNKLELVSSWQ
+433 MNKLELVSSWQ
-444 WLIVFFGMLIWFATW
+444 WLVVLLGVLIWFATW

-518 LFSLIISMSV
+518 LFLLIISMGV

-630 RVIRW
+630 RVVRW

-702 LWSQSLLKPFHQILK
+702 LWSQALLKPFHQILK
-717 LSLLILSIMG
+717 LALLLLSIMG

-739 LLNTS
+739 LINTS

-758 TATVTGLTIVQLAIL
+758 TATVTGLTILQLAVL

-787 AYRWLFS
+787 AYRWLFV

-874 GNYDGQ
+874 GDYDGQ

-925 TIKTNR
+925 TVKTNR
-931 KDNPQRIKDIILEV
+931 KDNPQRVKDIILEV
-945 LATIPKIL
+945 LASIPKIL
-953 TNPKPEVY
+953 SNPKPEVY

-966 KILLEFKVE
+966 KVLLEFKVE

-1000 FAGEGILPPE
+1000 FASEGILPPE
-1010 ASHDVHLEGKLELN
+1010 SSQDVHLAGSLLLN
-1024 SNPAV
+1024 SDPGV

>member
-1 MDEMAFFLQYRR
+1 M
-13 YKRKATFT
+13 
-21 FTLRHSLY
+21 Y
-29 KLFVLLFILL
+29 KLFVFLFILL
-39 GGFYSPAYAELNE
+39 SGVYSPAFAEFNGT
-52 SPLVSLTQQQLVA
+52 PLVNLTQQQLVA

-73 KKKFQGWRNEQKI
+73 KRKLQDLRNEQK
-86 ASPIISKQSLEHLD
+86 ASSSIISQQSLAHLD
-100 LMIAMAKAD
+100 LLIAMAKAD

-129 SIRNAPE
+129 SIRNAIDQSE
-136 QWEVSIPPGL
+136 IATRGL
-146 SISQEVQQQQT
+146 SFSQEIQQRQT
-157 QLQQILQERRN
+157 QLKKTLQERRN
-168 LFNLQQKRI
+168 LFHIQQKRI
-177 KVLQRSR
+177 RVLQSSR

-190 INFAEEWRQNL
+190 INFYEEWRQNL
-201 QRNYQLQQQAHRQE
+201 QRNYQLQQQNHRQE
-215 SLDVLA
+215 SLNALIL
-221 VRLQQD
+221 RLQHD
-227 QQKWMQRLNQW
+227 QQNWMQRLNQW
-238 NEELKKAE
+238 SEELKKVE
-246 VTGFINNYSYD
+246 ISGFINNYSYD
-257 QIEFNIF
+257 QIEFKLF
-264 EAEEKNNLLETE
+264 EAAEKNNLLETE
-276 LNTEKISNKLQDL
+276 LNIAKISNKLQDL
-289 ASAFNQKL
+289 ASTFNKKL

-305 QHQIENLSE
+305 QHKIENLSE
-314 QINTSIDLF
+314 QINTSISLF
-323 HNKIKFLKNYWILI
+323 HNKIKFLQNYSNLI
-337 NKDLQEGVPNFAHAQ
+337 NKSHQGESNFTSEQ
-352 LKIAPLKEIMI
+352 VKLTSLKSAILD
-363 GYQNLFIK
+363 YQNLFIK
-371 MQQLAKEADAQ
+371 MQQLAKEANAQ

-391 LQLANRQALPGWNLN
+391 LQLANRQALPGFNVN
-406 AWIGLGETIIQ
+406 AWIGLGQTIFQ
-417 IPTLTIDK
+417 IPRLTIDK
-425 LAGLYEPV
+425 VAGLYEAI
-433 FNKLELVSSWQ
+433 FNKLELVSNWQ
-444 WLIVFFGMLIWFATW
+444 WLIVLLAVFIWFATW

-503 AGLIGLLF
+503 VGLIGLLF

-518 LFSLIISMSV
+518 LFSLIISMGV

-689 ASEQCIRHFRNGW
+689 CSEQCIRHFRNGW

-717 LSLLILSIMG
+717 LALLFLSILG
-727 LFELYGWGDRVP
+727 LFELYGWGDRIP
-739 LLNTS
+739 LIKMS
-744 LAKLLSMKLFVIAS
+744 LAKLLSKKLFVIAS
-758 TATVTGLTIVQLAIL
+758 TATVTGLTILQLVVL

-787 AYRWLFS
+787 AYRWLFA

-869 DWVTV
+869 DWVTI
-874 GNYDGQ
+874 GTYDGQ

-925 TIKTNR
+925 TVKTNR

-975 YYVDLNHISSRS
+975 YYVDLNHINSRS

-1000 FAGEGILPPE
+1000 FTNEGILPPE

-1024 SNPAV
+1024 SNSSV

>member
-1 MDEMAFFLQYRR
+1 M
-13 YKRKATFT
+13 
-21 FTLRHSLY
+21 
-29 KLFVLLFILL
+29 VLL
-39 GGFYSPAYAELNE
+39 GGFYSPAFAALNE
-52 SPLVSLTQQQLVA
+52 SPSINLTQQQLVA
-65 EQTRSDLL
+65 EKTRSELL
-73 KKKFQGWRNEQKI
+73 KRKLQGLRNEQKV
-86 ASPIISKQSLEHLD
+86 ASPVVSKQSLAHLN
-100 LMIAMAKAD
+100 LLIAMAKAD
-109 LESISLSLKT
+109 LESINLSLKT

-129 SIRNAPE
+129 SIRNAID
-136 QWEVSIPPGL
+136 QWEISTPGL
-146 SISQEVQQQQT
+146 SISQEVQQQQA
-157 QLQQILQERRN
+157 QLQKTLQERRN
-168 LFNLQQKRI
+168 LFNLQQKRV
-177 KVLQRSR
+177 KVLQDSR
-184 DTVQQT
+184 DVVQQT

-201 QRNYQLQQQAHRQE
+201 QRNYQLQQQTQRQE
-215 SLDVLA
+215 SLDILTL
-221 VRLQQD
+221 RLQQD
-227 QQKWMQRLNQW
+227 QQNWMQRLNQW
-238 NEELKKAE
+238 SEELKKAE
-246 VTGFINNYSYD
+246 ITGFINNNSYD
-257 QIEFNIF
+257 QIEFKIF
-264 EAEEKNNLLETE
+264 EAEEKSNLLETE
-276 LNTEKISNKLQDL
+276 LNTARIANKLQDL
-289 ASAFNQKL
+289 ASVFNQKL

-305 QHQIENLSE
+305 QHKIESLSE

-323 HNKIKFLKNYWILI
+323 HNKIKFLQNYLNLI
-337 NKDLQEGVPNFAHAQ
+337 NKNQQQKEFIFTNDQIKL
-352 LKIAPLKEIMI
+352 APLKEII
-363 GYQNLFIK
+363 LGYQNLLVK
-371 MQQLAKEADAQ
+371 MQQLSKDADSEQ
-382 QILIAKQLK
+382 VLIAKQLK
-391 LQLANRQALPGWNLN
+391 LQLANRQTLPGLNLN
-406 AWIGLGETIIQ
+406 AWIGLGQTIFQ
-417 IPTLTIDK
+417 IPRLTIDK

-433 FNKLELVSSWQ
+433 FSKLELVSSWQ
-444 WLIVFFGMLIWFATW
+444 WIIVLLGVLIWFATW

-511 LLNIPIK
+511 LLNISIK
-518 LFSLIISMSV
+518 LFSLIISMGV

-681 LLDELVRW
+681 LLDELIRW
-689 ASEQCIRHFRNGW
+689 ISEQCIRHFRNGW

-717 LSLLILSIMG
+717 LALLFLSILG
-727 LFELYGWGDRVP
+727 LFELYDWGDRIP
-739 LLNTS
+739 LLKIS
-744 LAKLLSMKLFVIAS
+744 LYKLLSKKLFVIAS
-758 TATVTGLTIVQLAIL
+758 MAIVTGFTIVQLAIL
-773 VVILIWIAHWSREF
+773 MVILTWIAHWSREF
-787 AYRWLFS
+787 AYRWLFA

-806 IFTHY
+806 IFTQY
-811 TLIAIGITIGLNILG
+811 TLIAIGILVGLNILG
-826 LNWGNISV
+826 LTLGNIGV
-834 ILGLFSLGVGL
+834 ILGAFSFGVGL

-856 GIFLLLERPVKVG
+856 GLFLLVERPVKVG

-925 TIKTNR
+925 TVKTNR
-931 KDNPQRIKDIILEV
+931 KDNPLRIKDIILEV

-975 YYVDLNHISSRS
+975 YYVDLNHINSRS

-1000 FAGEGILPPE
+1000 FSNEGILPPE
-1010 ASHDVHLEGKLELN
+1010 APYDVHLEGKLELN
-1024 SNPAV
+1024 SNPAI

>member
-1 MDEMAFFLQYRR
+1 M
-13 YKRKATFT
+13 
-21 FTLRHSLY
+21 Y
-29 KLFVLLFILL
+29 KLFLLLFILFQ
-39 GGFYSPAYAELNE
+39 GFYYPAFAESNG
-52 SPLVSLTQQQLVA
+52 SPLVNLTQQQLIA
-65 EQTRSDLL
+65 EQTHSDLL
-73 KKKFQGWRNEQKI
+73 NRKLQSLRNEQKI
-86 ASPIISKQSLEHLD
+86 TSPAVVSKQSLERLD
-100 LMIAMAKAD
+100 LLIEMAKAD
-109 LESISLSLKT
+109 LESITLSLKT
-119 TQQSTDLIQD
+119 TQQSIDLIQD

-136 QWEVSIPPGL
+136 QWEVSIPSELPAQK
-146 SISQEVQQQQT
+146 IERQQT
-157 QLQQILQERRN
+157 QSQQNLQEKRN
-168 LFNLQQKRI
+168 LSELQQKRI

-184 DTVQQT
+184 EIAQQT
-190 INFAEEWRQNL
+190 IDFTKKWRQNL
-201 QRNYQLQQQAHRQE
+201 QRNYQLQQQLHRQK

-221 VRLQQD
+221 LQLQLD

-238 NEELKKAE
+238 REELKKAE
-246 VTGFINNYSYD
+246 VIGFINNASYH
-257 QIEFNIF
+257 QIEFKLF

-276 LNTEKISNKLQDL
+276 LNTLKISNKLQDL
-289 ASAFNQKL
+289 SSAFNQKL
-297 SLSTLSNL
+297 SLNRLSNL
-305 QHQIENLSE
+305 QHQIEALSE
-314 QINTSIDLF
+314 QINASIDLF
-323 HNKIKFLKNYWILI
+323 HNKIKFLKNYLTVI
-337 NKDLQEGVPNFAHAQ
+337 NNDFQAGRTFSAYDQ
-352 LKIAPLKEIMI
+352 LKIAPLKEIML
-363 GYQNLFIK
+363 GYQNLFVK
-371 MQQLAKEADAQ
+371 MQQLAKEAEAQ
-382 QILIAKQLK
+382 QVFIAKQLK
-391 LQLANRQALPGWNLN
+391 LQLANRQTLPGWNLN
-406 AWIGLGETIIQ
+406 AWIGLGQTIFQ

-433 FNKLELVSSWQ
+433 LNKLELVSNWQ
-444 WLIVFFGMLIWFATW
+444 WIIVLLGLFIWVAIW

-503 AGLIGLLF
+503 MGLIGLLF

-518 LFSLIISMSV
+518 LFSLVISLGV
-528 VCLIFS
+528 VCLLFS

-547 TTDESGHDVKLYYRL
+547 TTDESGHDVRLYYRL

-583 VNYEVQDLFGRLFM
+583 VNYEAQDLFGRLFM

-630 RVIRW
+630 RIIRW

-689 ASEQCIRHFRNGW
+689 VSELCIRHFRNGW
-702 LWSQSLLKPFHQILK
+702 LWSQALLKPFHQILK
-717 LSLLILSIMG
+717 LILLILSIMG

-739 LLNTS
+739 LFNTS
-744 LAKLLSMKLFVIAS
+744 LAKLLSKKLFVIAS
-758 TATVTGLTIVQLAIL
+758 TATVTGLTILQLAVL
-773 VVILIWIAHWSREF
+773 VVVLIWVAHWSREF
-787 AYRWLFS
+787 AYRWLFA

-811 TLIAIGITIGLNILG
+811 TLIAIGVTIGLNILG

-919 VVRALV
+919 VVRGALV

-966 KILLEFKVE
+966 KVLLEFKVE

-987 GVRSQFLFSLWER
+987 AVRSQFLFTLWER
-1000 FAGEGILPPE
+1000 FVNEGILPPE
-1010 ASHDVHLEGKLELN
+1010 APHDVHLEGKLELN
-1024 SNPAV
+1024 SLR

>member
-1 MDEMAFFLQYRR
+1 M
-13 YKRKATFT
+13 
-21 FTLRHSLY
+21 Y

-363 GYQNLFIK
+363 GYQNLFLK

>member
-1 MDEMAFFLQYRR
+1 M
-13 YKRKATFT
+13 
-21 FTLRHSLY
+21 Y
-29 KLFVLLFILL
+29 KLFVFLVILL
-39 GGFYSPAYAELNE
+39 GGFYSSAFAEISE
-52 SPLVSLTQQQLVA
+52 SPLVNLTQQQLIA
-65 EQTRSDLL
+65 EQTHSDLL
-73 KKKFQGWRNEQKI
+73 KRKLEGWRNEQKV
-86 ASPIISKQSLEHLD
+86 ASPIVSKQSLAHLD
-100 LMIAMAKAD
+100 LLIAMAKAD

-129 SIRNAPE
+129 SIRNTPD
-136 QWEVSIPPGL
+136 QWEISTPGL
-146 SISQEVQQQQT
+146 SISQEI
-157 QLQQILQERRN
+157 QLQQAHLQQTLQERRN

-201 QRNYQLQQQAHRQE
+201 QRNYQLQQQTHRQE

-221 VRLQQD
+221 GRLQLD
-227 QQKWMQRLNQW
+227 QQNWMQRLKQW
-238 NEELKKAE
+238 SEELKKAE
-246 VTGFINNYSYD
+246 TTGFINNYSYD

-276 LNTEKISNKLQDL
+276 LNTAKISNKLQDL
-289 ASAFNQKL
+289 GSAFNQKL

-314 QINTSIDLF
+314 QINTSLDLF
-323 HNKIKFLKNYWILI
+323 HNKVKFLKNYLNLI
-337 NKDLQEGVPNFAHAQ
+337 NKDLQEREPNFANDQAK
-352 LKIAPLKEIMI
+352 LAPLREII
-363 GYQNLFIK
+363 LGYQNLLVK
-371 MQQLAKEADAQ
+371 MQQLSKEADAQ
-382 QILIAKQLK
+382 QVLIAKQLK
-391 LQLANRQALPGWNLN
+391 LQLANRQALPGWNVN
-406 AWIGLGETIIQ
+406 AWIGLGQTIFQ
-417 IPTLTIDK
+417 IPRLTVDK
-425 LAGLYEPV
+425 LPGLYEPV
-433 FNKLELVSSWQ
+433 FNKLELVSNWQ
-444 WLIVFFGMLIWFATW
+444 WFIVLLGALIWFATW

-518 LFSLIISMSV
+518 LFSLIISMGI

-681 LLDELVRW
+681 LLDELIRW

-702 LWSQSLLKPFHQILK
+702 LWSQALLKPFHQILK
-717 LSLLILSIMG
+717 LALLILSIMG

-758 TATVTGLTIVQLAIL
+758 TATVTGLTILQLAVLI
-773 VVILIWIAHWSREF
+773 VILIWIAHWSREF
-787 AYRWLFS
+787 AYRWLFA

-925 TIKTNR
+925 TIRTNR

-966 KILLEFKVE
+966 KVLLEFKVE

-987 GVRSQFLFSLWER
+987 GVRSQFLFSLWDR
-1000 FAGEGILPPE
+1000 FTNEGILPPE
-1010 ASHDVHLEGKLELN
+1010 APHDVHLEGKLELN
-1024 SNPAV
+1024 SNPSV

>member
-1 MDEMAFFLQYRR
+1 MAFFLQYRR

-39 GGFYSPAYAELNE
+39 GGFYSPAYAEVNE

-323 HNKIKFLKNYWILI
+323 HIKIKFLKNYLILI

-363 GYQNLFIK
+363 GYQNLFLK

>member
-1 MDEMAFFLQYRR
+1 MHKFL
-13 YKRKATFT
+13 
-21 FTLRHSLY
+21 
-29 KLFVLLFILL
+29 VLLFFLL
-39 GGFYSPAYAELNE
+39 GGFSATAFAEQSNQ
-52 SPLVSLTQQQLVA
+52 SPLLMSTQQKLIA
-65 EQTRSDLL
+65 EQTRSSLL
-73 KKKFQGWRNEQKI
+73 EKKLQELQSEQR
-86 ASPIISKQSLEHLD
+86 SLLTQPITQASLERLD

-109 LESISLSLKT
+109 LESINLTLQT
-119 TQQSTDLIQD
+119 AQQSTDLIQD
-129 SIRNAPE
+129 AIRNIPE
-136 QWEVSIPPGL
+136 QWQSSEKTLPVSQAQRER
-146 SISQEVQQQQT
+146 SQYYV
-157 QLQQILQERRN
+157 QERRN
-168 LFNLQQKRI
+168 LLNLQQQRTKI
-177 KVLQRSR
+177 LQRSR
-184 DTVQQT
+184 DIIQKTLS
-190 INFAEEWRQNL
+190 FSEEWKRDL
-201 QRNYQLQQQAHRQE
+201 QRKYQFQQQANREQSLEGLTSRLDQE
-215 SLDVLA
+215 
-221 VRLQQD
+221 
-227 QQKWMQRLNQW
+227 QKKWVARLNQW

-246 VTGFINNYSYD
+246 KTGFLHNVSYD

-264 EAEEKNNLLETE
+264 EAEERNNLLETE
-276 LNTEKISNKLQDL
+276 LNTAKIFNKLQEL

-305 QHQIENLSE
+305 QHQIENLND
-314 QINTSIDLF
+314 QIQVASNLLQKKL
-323 HNKIKFLKNYWILI
+323 NFLQQYIQLVK
-337 NKDLQEGVPNFAHAQ
+337 KDLKSNGFNS
-352 LKIAPLKEIMI
+352 APDNTRLVRLNEITLS
-363 GYQNLFIK
+363 YQNLLVK
-371 MQQLAKEADAQ
+371 TKQLQEQVKAQ
-382 QILIAKQLK
+382 QVLIARQLK
-391 LQLANRQALPGWNLN
+391 LQLANRQGLPGWNLG
-406 AWIGLGETIIQ
+406 AWLVLGKTIMQ
-417 IPTLTIDK
+417 IPALTLEKIT
-425 LAGLYEPV
+425 GLYAPIM
-433 FNKLELVSSWQ
+433 NKLELVSGWQ
-444 WLIVFFGMLIWFATW
+444 WLIGVIGFVIWFALW

-484 TVIVVLQLLQRHLS
+484 TVIVVLQLLQRHLT

-503 AGLIGLLF
+503 AALIGLLF
-511 LLNIPIK
+511 LLNIPFK
-518 LFSLIISMSV
+518 LFFLIISLSI

-568 GGIVTLATILVNQLP
+568 GGIITLATILVNQLP

-597 LFLLIVAL
+597 LFLLVVAL
-605 VLMKSWEVVP
+605 VLMKGWEVVP

-630 RVIRW
+630 RIIRW

-681 LLDELVRW
+681 LLDELIRW
-689 ASEQCIRHFRNGW
+689 VSEQCIRRFRNGW
-702 LWSQSLLKPFHQILK
+702 LWSQALLKPFHQVLK
-717 LSLLILSIMG
+717 LVLLILSVMG
-727 LFELYGWGDRVP
+727 LFELYGWGSDHTP
-739 LLNTS
+739 LININFN
-744 LAKLLSMKLFVIAS
+744 KLLSTKLFVIS
-758 TATVTGLTIVQLAIL
+758 NSVIVTGFTVVELAIL
-773 VVILIWIAHWSREF
+773 IVILIWIAHWSREF
-787 AYRWLFS
+787 AYRWLFV

-806 IFTHY
+806 IFTQY

-826 LNWGNISV
+826 LTWTNISL
-834 ILGLFSLGVGL
+834 IFGLFSLGVGL

-869 DWVTV
+869 DWVTI
-874 GNYDGQ
+874 GTYDGQ

-925 TIKTNR
+925 TVKANR
-931 KDNPQRIKDIILEV
+931 NDNPNRIRDIILEV

-966 KILLEFKVE
+966 KVLLEFKVE
-975 YYVDLNHISSRS
+975 YYVDLNYISSRS

-1000 FAGEGILPPE
+1000 FSSEGILPPD
-1010 ASHDVHLEGKLELN
+1010 APHDVHIEGKLN
-1024 SNPAV
+1024 FKPSR

>member
-1 MDEMAFFLQYRR
+1 M
-13 YKRKATFT
+13 
-21 FTLRHSLY
+21 Y
-29 KLFVLLFILL
+29 KLVVLLVILL
-39 GGFYSPAYAELNE
+39 SGFNSAASAELTNQ
-52 SPLVSLTQQQLVA
+52 SPLVTLSQQQLVA
-65 EQTRSDLL
+65 EKTRSDLL
-73 KKKFQGWRNEQKI
+73 VKKLQGLQNEQKTTLPVI
-86 ASPIISKQSLEHLD
+86 NQQVLDHLN
-100 LMIAMAKAD
+100 LMIAIAKAD
-109 LESISLSLKT
+109 LDSINLSLKT

-129 SIRNAPE
+129 SIRNTPD
-136 QWEVSIPPGL
+136 QWETSTRIGIPVNQA
-146 SISQEVQQQQT
+146 IQQQQEK
-157 QLQQILQERRN
+157 LQQILQERRY

-177 KVLQRSR
+177 KALQKSR
-184 DTVQQT
+184 DTLQQT
-190 INFAEEWRQNL
+190 IRFVEEWHRDL
-201 QRNYQLQQQAHRQE
+201 QRNYQLQQQTSRQE
-215 SLDVLA
+215 SLDMLA
-221 VRLQQD
+221 VRLQQE

-238 NEELKKAE
+238 SEMLQKAQT
-246 VTGFINNYSYD
+246 TGFINNYAYD

-276 LNTEKISNKLQDL
+276 LNTAKISNKLKDL
-289 ASAFNQKL
+289 ATVFNQKL

-305 QHQIENLSE
+305 QHQIENVSE
-314 QINTSIDLF
+314 QIQTSNSLLQ
-323 HNKIKFLKNYWILI
+323 NKLKFLKNYIALI
-337 NKDLQEGVPNFAHAQ
+337 NKDLQERGGPDFAHEQ
-352 LKIAPLKEIMI
+352 VRLAPLKEIML
-363 GYQNLFIK
+363 GYQNLFLTMK
-371 MQQLAKEADAQ
+371 QLEKEAATQ

-391 LQLANRQALPGWNLN
+391 LQLANRQGLPGWSLN
-406 AWIGLGETIIQ
+406 AWFGLGQTIVQ

-425 LAGLYEPV
+425 LVGLYEPV
-433 FNKLELVSSWQ
+433 INKLELVSSWQ
-444 WLIVFFGMLIWFATW
+444 WLVVLLGALIWFATW

-518 LFSLIISMSV
+518 LFLLIISMGV

-562 RTTLLI
+562 RTTLLV

-620 YIENKHAYLK
+620 YLENKHAYLK
-630 RVIRW
+630 RVVRW

-641 FSLLT
+641 FSLVT

-702 LWSQSLLKPFHQILK
+702 LWSQALLKPFHQILK
-717 LSLLILSIMG
+717 LALLLLSIMG

-739 LLNTS
+739 LINTS

-758 TATVTGLTIVQLAIL
+758 TATVTGLTILQLAVL
-773 VVILIWIAHWSREF
+773 VVILIWIAHWSLEF
-787 AYRWLFS
+787 AYRWLFV

-834 ILGLFSLGVGL
+834 ILGLFSLGVGV
-845 GLRDL
+845 GLR
-850 FNNFFT
+850 
-856 GIFLLLERPVKVG
+856 
-869 DWVTV
+869 
-874 GNYDGQ
+874 DGQ

-931 KDNPQRIKDIILEV
+931 KDNPQRVRDIILEV
-945 LATIPKIL
+945 LATIAKIL
-953 TNPKPEVY
+953 SNPKPEVY

-1000 FAGEGILPPE
+1000 FASEGILPPE
-1010 ASHDVHLEGKLELN
+1010 VSQDVHLAGSLLLN
-1024 SNPAV
+1024 PDPGI

>member
-1 MDEMAFFLQYRR
+1 M
-13 YKRKATFT
+13 
-21 FTLRHSLY
+21 Y
-29 KLFVLLFILL
+29 KLFVFLVILWS
-39 GGFYSPAYAELNE
+39 GFYSPAFAELNE
-52 SPLVSLTQQQLVA
+52 SPLVNLTQQQLVA
-65 EQTRSDLL
+65 EQTCSDLL
-73 KKKFQGWRNEQKI
+73 KRKLLGLRNEQKA
-86 ASPIISKQSLEHLD
+86 ASLIISKQSLAHLD
-100 LMIAMAKAD
+100 LLIAMAKAD

-129 SIRNAPE
+129 SIRNAAD
-136 QWEVSIPPGL
+136 QWEISTPGL
-146 SISQEVQQQQT
+146 SISQEIQQQQA
-157 QLQQILQERRN
+157 QLQQTLQERRN

-201 QRNYQLQQQAHRQE
+201 QRSYQLQQQTHRQE

-227 QQKWMQRLNQW
+227 QQNWMQRLNQW
-238 NEELKKAE
+238 NEELKKSE
-246 VTGFINNYSYD
+246 ITGFINNYSYD

-276 LNTEKISNKLQDL
+276 LNTAKISNKLQDL

-314 QINTSIDLF
+314 QINTSIGLF
-323 HNKIKFLKNYWILI
+323 HNKINFLQSYLSLI
-337 NKDLQEGVPNFAHAQ
+337 NKDHQEIANDQIKLVP
-352 LKIAPLKEIMI
+352 LREVIL
-363 GYQNLFIK
+363 GYQNLFVK

-382 QILIAKQLK
+382 QVLIAKQLK
-391 LQLANRQALPGWNLN
+391 LQLANRQTLPGWNLN
-406 AWIGLGETIIQ
+406 AWIGLGQTIFQ
-417 IPTLTIDK
+417 IPRLTIDK

-433 FNKLELVSSWQ
+433 FNKLELVSNWQ
-444 WLIVFFGMLIWFATW
+444 WFIVLFATLIWFATW

-503 AGLIGLLF
+503 VGLIGLLF

-518 LFSLIISMSV
+518 LFSLVITMGV

-620 YIENKHAYLK
+620 YIENKHTYLK

-659 WAIAHYQGLF
+659 WAIAHYQGIF

-681 LLDELVRW
+681 LLDELIRW
-689 ASEQCIRHFRNGW
+689 ISEQCIRHFRNGW

-717 LSLLILSIMG
+717 LALLFFSILG

-739 LLNTS
+739 LIKMNLV
-744 LAKLLSMKLFVIAS
+744 KLLSKKLFVIAS

-773 VVILIWIAHWSREF
+773 VVILTWIAHWSREF
-787 AYRWLFS
+787 AYRWLFT

-806 IFTHY
+806 IFTQY
-811 TLIAIGITIGLNILG
+811 TLIAIGILVGLNILG
-826 LNWGNISV
+826 LTLGNIGV
-834 ILGLFSLGVGL
+834 ILGAFSFGVGL

-856 GIFLLLERPVKVG
+856 GLFLLVERPVKVG

-931 KDNPQRIKDIILEV
+931 KDNPLRVKDIILEV

-966 KILLEFKVE
+966 KVLLEFKVE

-1000 FAGEGILPPE
+1000 FANEGILPPE
-1010 ASHDVHLEGKLELN
+1010 APHDVHLEGKLELN
-1024 SNPAV
+1024 SSPLI

>member
-1 MDEMAFFLQYRR
+1 
-13 YKRKATFT
+13 
-21 FTLRHSLY
+21 LY
-29 KLFVLLFILL
+29 KLVVLLVTLL
-39 GGFYSPAYAELNE
+39 GGFYSPAFAELNE
-52 SPLVSLTQQQLVA
+52 SPLVTLTQQQLIA

-73 KKKFQGWRNEQKI
+73 ARKLQGLRNEQKI
-86 ASPIISKQSLEHLD
+86 SSPAISQQSLEHLD

-129 SIRNAPE
+129 SIRNTPD
-136 QWEVSIPPGL
+136 QWEISTSTGL
-146 SISQEVQQQQT
+146 SISQEIQQQQEK
-157 QLQQILQERRN
+157 LQQSSQERRN
-168 LFNLQQKRI
+168 LFILQQKRMKI
-177 KVLQRSR
+177 LQRSG

-190 INFAEEWRQNL
+190 ISFAEEWRQNL
-201 QRNYQLQQQAHRQE
+201 QRNYQLQQQTHRQE

-221 VRLQQD
+221 LRLQQD
-227 QQKWMQRLNQW
+227 QQQWMQRLKQW

-246 VTGFINNYSYD
+246 ITGFINNYAYD
-257 QIEFNIF
+257 KIEFNIF

-276 LNTEKISNKLQDL
+276 LNTAKISNKLQDL

-314 QINTSIDLF
+314 QIQTSIGLF
-323 HNKIKFLKNYWILI
+323 QNKIKFLQNYLTLI
-337 NKDLQEGVPNFAHAQ
+337 NKDLQERGPNFAHEQ
-352 LKIAPLKEIMI
+352 VRVAPLKEIMQ
-363 GYQNLFIK
+363 GYQNLFVK
-371 MQQLAKEADAQ
+371 MQQLGKEANTQ
-382 QILIAKQLK
+382 QVLIAKQLK
-391 LQLANRQALPGWNLN
+391 LQLANRQALPGWSLN
-406 AWIGLGETIIQ
+406 AWIGLGQTIIQ

-444 WLIVFFGMLIWFATW
+444 WLIVLLGMLVWFVTW

-518 LFSLIISMSV
+518 LFSLIISMGV

-689 ASEQCIRHFRNGW
+689 VSEQCIRHFRNGW
-702 LWSQSLLKPFHQILK
+702 LWSQALLKPFHQILK
-717 LSLLILSIMG
+717 LALLVLSIMG

-758 TATVTGLTIVQLAIL
+758 TATVTGLTILHLAVL

-787 AYRWLFS
+787 AYRWLFA

-856 GIFLLLERPVKVG
+856 GVFLLLERPVKVG

-931 KDNPQRIKDIILEV
+931 KDNPNRVKDIILEV

-1000 FAGEGILPPE
+1000 FASEGILPPE
-1010 ASHDVHLEGKLELN
+1010 AAHDVHLEGKLELN

>member
-1 MDEMAFFLQYRR
+1 MAFFLQYRR

-39 GGFYSPAYAELNE
+39 GGFYSPAYAEVNE

-363 GYQNLFIK
+363 GYQNLFLK

>member
-1 MDEMAFFLQYRR
+1 M
-13 YKRKATFT
+13 
-21 FTLRHSLY
+21 Y
-29 KLFVLLFILL
+29 KLFVFLVILL
-39 GGFYSPAYAELNE
+39 GGFFSPAFAELNE
-52 SPLVSLTQQQLVA
+52 SPLVNLTQQQLVV

-73 KKKFQGWRNEQKI
+73 KRKLQGLRNEQK
-86 ASPIISKQSLEHLD
+86 ATSPIISKQSLDHLD
-100 LMIAMAKAD
+100 LLIAMAKAD

-119 TQQSTDLIQD
+119 TQQSTDLTQD
-129 SIRNAPE
+129 SIRNTPD
-136 QWEVSIPPGL
+136 QWEISTPGL
-146 SISQEVQQQQT
+146 SISQEVQQQRA
-157 QLQQILQERRN
+157 QLQQTLQERRN

-184 DTVQQT
+184 DSVQQI
-190 INFAEEWRQNL
+190 INLAEAWRQNL
-201 QRNYQLQQQAHRQE
+201 QRSYQLQQQTHRQE

-227 QQKWMQRLNQW
+227 QQNWMQHLNQW
-238 NEELKKAE
+238 SEELKKAE
-246 VTGFINNYSYD
+246 ITGFINNSSYD
-257 QIEFNIF
+257 QTEFNIF
-264 EAEEKNNLLETE
+264 EAEEKSNLLETE
-276 LNTEKISNKLQDL
+276 LNTAKISNKLHDL
-289 ASAFNQKL
+289 VSAFNQKL

-305 QHQIENLSE
+305 QHQIENLNE
-314 QINTSIDLF
+314 QINTSIDLIR
-323 HNKIKFLKNYWILI
+323 NKVQFLKNYL
-337 NKDLQEGVPNFAHAQ
+337 NLFNTGQQKESNFLNNQ
-352 LKIAPLKEIMI
+352 IKLTLLKEII
-363 GYQNLFIK
+363 FGYQNLFVK
-371 MQQLAKEADAQ
+371 MQQLSKEADAQ

-406 AWIGLGETIIQ
+406 AWIGLGQTIFQ
-417 IPTLTIDK
+417 IPRLTIDK
-425 LAGLYEPV
+425 LVGLYEPV
-433 FNKLELVSSWQ
+433 FNKLELVSNWQ
-444 WLIVFFGMLIWFATW
+444 WLIVLFGVLIWFATW

-518 LFSLIISMSV
+518 LFYLIISIAV

-689 ASEQCIRHFRNGW
+689 VSEQCIRHFRNGW

-717 LSLLILSIMG
+717 LALLFLSILG

-739 LLNTS
+739 LLKTS
-744 LAKLLSMKLFVIAS
+744 LVKLLSKKLFIIAS
-758 TATVTGLTIVQLAIL
+758 TATVTGFTIVQLAIL
-773 VVILIWIAHWSREF
+773 MVILTWITHWSREF
-787 AYRWLFS
+787 AYRWLFA

-806 IFTHY
+806 IFTQY
-811 TLIAIGITIGLNILG
+811 TLIAIGILVGLNILG
-826 LNWGNISV
+826 LTLGNIGV
-834 ILGLFSLGVGL
+834 ILGAFSFGVGL

-856 GIFLLLERPVKVG
+856 GIFLLIERPVKVG

-880 VSHIGARSITVTTDD
+880 VSHIGGRSITITTND

-925 TIKTNR
+925 TVKTNR
-931 KDNPQRIKDIILEV
+931 KDNPQGIRDIILEV
-945 LATIPKIL
+945 LATVPKIL

-966 KILLEFKVE
+966 QILLEFKVE

-987 GVRSQFLFSLWER
+987 SVRSHFLFSLSER
-1000 FAGEGILPPE
+1000 FTKEGILPPE
-1010 ASHDVHLEGKLELN
+1010 APHDVHLEGKLELN
-1024 SNPAV
+1024 SNPSV

>member
-1 MDEMAFFLQYRR
+1 M
-13 YKRKATFT
+13 YK
-21 FTLRHSLY
+21 
-29 KLFVLLFILL
+29 KLVVVLIILL
-39 GGFYSPAYAELNE
+39 SAFISSALADQAQIQIQSSE
-52 SPLVSLTQQQLVA
+52 SPLVTLSQQQLAA
-65 EQTRSDLL
+65 EKARNALLLRRLQDLHH
-73 KKKFQGWRNEQKI
+73 QQIN
-86 ASPIISKQSLEHLD
+86 ASSTVSKQSLEQLN
-100 LMIAMAKAD
+100 LMMSIAKAD
-109 LESISLSLKT
+109 LDSINLSIKT
-119 TQQSTDLIQD
+119 SQQSIDLTQD
-129 SIRNAPE
+129 SIRNTPD
-136 QWEVSIPPGL
+136 QWEISAGIPN
-146 SISQEVQQQQT
+146 SQA
-157 QLQQILQERRN
+157 ILQERRN
-168 LFNLQQKRI
+168 LFNLQQQRI
-177 KVLQRSR
+177 KILQQSRDILQKTIGFADEWYQDLQRR
-184 DTVQQT
+184 YQFQQQT
-190 INFAEEWRQNL
+190 KRQ
-201 QRNYQLQQQAHRQE
+201 AT
-215 SLDVLA
+215 LDVLA
-221 VRLQQD
+221 IRLQQG
-227 QQKWMQRLNQW
+227 QQKWTQQLSQW

-246 VTGFINNYSYD
+246 TSGFSNYSYD

-276 LNTEKISNKLQDL
+276 LNIAKISNKLQDL
-289 ASAFNQKL
+289 SAYFNQKL
-297 SLSTLSNL
+297 PLNTLSNL
-305 QHQIENLSE
+305 QHQIENINE
-314 QINTSIDLF
+314 QIQTSNGLLQGKL
-323 HNKIKFLKNYWILI
+323 NFLKNYINLI
-337 NKDLQEGVPNFAHAQ
+337 TQEVQKKGFGFTAEQDRLA
-352 LKIAPLKEIMI
+352 ALKEIML
-363 GYQNLFIK
+363 GYQNLFHK
-371 MQQLAKEADAQ
+371 LKQLETATNSQQK
-382 QILIAKQLK
+382 LIAKQLK
-391 LQLANRQALPGWNLN
+391 QQLASRQNLPGWSLN
-406 AWIGLGETIIQ
+406 AWLNLGQTIVQ
-417 IPTLTIDK
+417 IPALTIDK
-425 LAGLYEPV
+425 IASLYEPISS
-433 FNKLELVSSWQ
+433 KLELVSNWQ
-444 WLIVFFGMLIWFATW
+444 WFIVLLGILIWFAIW
-459 LKLRRFLAVD
+459 LKLRQFLAVD

-484 TVIVVLQLLQRHLS
+484 TVIVVLQLLQRHLA
-498 GIMLL
+498 GIMCL

-518 LFSLIISMSV
+518 LFYLIISMGI
-528 VCLIFS
+528 VCLLFS

-568 GGIVTLATILVNQLP
+568 GGIITLAAILVNQLP

-630 RVIRW
+630 RIVRW

-689 ASEQCIRHFRNGW
+689 ASELCIRHFRNGW

-717 LSLLILSIMG
+717 LALLIVSIMG

-739 LLNTS
+739 LINTS
-744 LAKLLSMKLFVIAS
+744 LAKLLSMKLFVIANN
-758 TATVTGLTIVQLAIL
+758 ATVTGFTILQLAVLII
-773 VVILIWIAHWSREF
+773 ILIWIAHWSREF
-787 AYRWLFS
+787 AYRWLFV

-811 TLIAIGITIGLNILG
+811 TLIAIGITMGLNFLG
-826 LNWGNISV
+826 LNWSNISV

-850 FNNFFT
+850 FNNFIT
-856 GIFLLLERPVKVG
+856 GIFLLIERPVKVG
-869 DWVTV
+869 DWVTI
-874 GNYDGQ
+874 GDYDGQ

-919 VVRALV
+919 VIRALV
-925 TIKTNR
+925 AIKTNR
-931 KDNPQRIKDIILEV
+931 KDNPQRVREIILEV

-966 KILLEFKVE
+966 KVLLEFKVE

-987 GVRSQFLFSLWER
+987 GVRSQFLFTLWER
-1000 FAGEGILPPE
+1000 FSSEGILPPDE
-1010 ASHDVHLEGKLELN
+1010 IHDVHLEGKLELTQ
-1024 SNPAV
+1024 NPTS

>member
-1 MDEMAFFLQYRR
+1 M
-13 YKRKATFT
+13 
-21 FTLRHSLY
+21 Y
-29 KLFVLLFILL
+29 KLVVLLVILL
-39 GGFYSPAYAELNE
+39 SGFNSAASAELTNQ
-52 SPLVSLTQQQLVA
+52 SPLVTLSQQQLVA
-65 EQTRSDLL
+65 EKTRSDLL
-73 KKKFQGWRNEQKI
+73 VKKLQGLQNEQKTTLPVI
-86 ASPIISKQSLEHLD
+86 NQQVLDHLN
-100 LMIAMAKAD
+100 LMIAIAKAD
-109 LESISLSLKT
+109 LDSINLSLKT

-129 SIRNAPE
+129 SIRNTPD
-136 QWEVSIPPGL
+136 QWETSTRIGIPVNQA
-146 SISQEVQQQQT
+146 IQQQQEK
-157 QLQQILQERRN
+157 LQQILQERRY

-177 KVLQRSR
+177 KALQKSR
-184 DTVQQT
+184 DTLQQT
-190 INFAEEWRQNL
+190 IRFVEEWHRDL
-201 QRNYQLQQQAHRQE
+201 QRNYQLQQQTSRQE
-215 SLDVLA
+215 SLDMLA
-221 VRLQQD
+221 VRLQQE

-238 NEELKKAE
+238 SEMLQKAQT
-246 VTGFINNYSYD
+246 TGFINNYAYD

-276 LNTEKISNKLQDL
+276 LNTAKISNKLKDL
-289 ASAFNQKL
+289 ATVFNQKL

-305 QHQIENLSE
+305 QHQIENVSE
-314 QINTSIDLF
+314 QIQTSNSLLQ
-323 HNKIKFLKNYWILI
+323 NKLKFLKNYIALI
-337 NKDLQEGVPNFAHAQ
+337 NKDLQERGGPDFAHEQ
-352 LKIAPLKEIMI
+352 VRLAPLKEIML
-363 GYQNLFIK
+363 GYQNLFLTMK
-371 MQQLAKEADAQ
+371 QLEKEAATQ

-391 LQLANRQALPGWNLN
+391 LQLANRQGLPGWSLN
-406 AWIGLGETIIQ
+406 AWFGLGQTIVQ

-425 LAGLYEPV
+425 LVGLYEPV
-433 FNKLELVSSWQ
+433 INKLELVSSWQ
-444 WLIVFFGMLIWFATW
+444 WLVVLLGALIWFATW

-518 LFSLIISMSV
+518 LFLLIISMGV

-562 RTTLLI
+562 RTTLLV

-630 RVIRW
+630 RVVRW

-702 LWSQSLLKPFHQILK
+702 LWSQALLKPFHQILK
-717 LSLLILSIMG
+717 LALLLLSIMG

-739 LLNTS
+739 LINTS

-758 TATVTGLTIVQLAIL
+758 TATVTGLTILQLAVL

-787 AYRWLFS
+787 AYRWLFV

-874 GNYDGQ
+874 GDYDGQ

-931 KDNPQRIKDIILEV
+931 KDNPQRVRDIILEV
-945 LATIPKIL
+945 LATIAKIL
-953 TNPKPEVY
+953 SNPKPEVY

-1000 FAGEGILPPE
+1000 FASEGILPPE
-1010 ASHDVHLEGKLELN
+1010 VSQDVHLAGSLLLN
-1024 SNPAV
+1024 PDPGI

>member
-1 MDEMAFFLQYRR
+1 MYR
-13 YKRKATFT
+13 
-21 FTLRHSLY
+21 
-29 KLFVLLFILL
+29 LFVFFIILL
-39 GGFYSPAYAELNE
+39 SGFYSPAFAELNN
-52 SPLVSLTQQQLVA
+52 SPLVNLTQQQLVA

-73 KKKFQGWRNEQKI
+73 KRKLQGLRNEQKTS
-86 ASPIISKQSLEHLD
+86 SPINEQSLEHLD
-100 LMIAMAKAD
+100 LLIAMAKAD
-109 LESISLSLKT
+109 LESINLSLKT

-129 SIRNAPE
+129 SIRNATDQSE
-136 QWEVSIPPGL
+136 ISTPGL
-146 SISQEVQQQQT
+146 TLSQEIQQQQA
-157 QLQQILQERRN
+157 QLQQTLEERRN
-168 LFNLQQKRI
+168 LFNIQQKRI
-177 KVLQRSR
+177 RILQSSH

-201 QRNYQLQQQAHRQE
+201 QRNYQLQQQTNRQD
-215 SLDVLA
+215 SLNALTF
-221 VRLQQD
+221 RLQQD
-227 QQKWMQRLNQW
+227 QQNWMQRLNQW
-238 NEELKKAE
+238 SEELKKAE
-246 VTGFINNYSYD
+246 ITGFINNPSYD
-257 QIEFNIF
+257 QIEFKIF

-276 LNTEKISNKLQDL
+276 LNIAKLSNKLQDL
-289 ASAFNQKL
+289 ASDFNQKL

-305 QHQIENLSE
+305 QHKLENITE
-314 QINTSIDLF
+314 QINISIKLF
-323 HNKIKFLKNYWILI
+323 HNKIKFLQNYSNLI
-337 NKDLQEGVPNFAHAQ
+337 NKSRQGGANTPSDQVKFSS
-352 LKIAPLKEIMI
+352 IKEITL

-371 MQQLAKEADAQ
+371 MQQLAKEANAQ
-382 QILIAKQLK
+382 QIVIAKQLK
-391 LQLANRQALPGWNLN
+391 LQLSNRQTLPGLNLN
-406 AWIGLGETIIQ
+406 AWIGLGQTIFQ
-417 IPTLTIDK
+417 IPRLTIDK
-425 LAGLYEPV
+425 LANLYEPV
-433 FNKLELVSSWQ
+433 FNKLELVSNWQ
-444 WLIVFFGMLIWFATW
+444 WLIVLFAVLIWFATW

-503 AGLIGLLF
+503 LGLIGLLF

-518 LFSLIISMSV
+518 LFSLIISMGV

-689 ASEQCIRHFRNGW
+689 CSEQCIRHFRNGW

-717 LSLLILSIMG
+717 VALLFLSILG
-727 LFELYGWGDRVP
+727 LFELYGWGDRIP
-739 LLNTS
+739 LIKMS
-744 LAKLLSMKLFVIAS
+744 LAKLFSKKLFVIAS
-758 TATVTGLTIVQLAIL
+758 TATVTGLTILQLAVL

-787 AYRWLFS
+787 AYRWLFA

-874 GNYDGQ
+874 GTYDGQ

-925 TIKTNR
+925 TVKTNR

-945 LATIPKIL
+945 LATISKIL

-966 KILLEFKVE
+966 KVLLEFKVE
-975 YYVDLNHISSRS
+975 YYVDLNHINSRS

-1000 FAGEGILPPE
+1000 FTSEGILPPE
-1010 ASHDVHLEGKLELN
+1010 APHDVHLEGKLEI
-1024 SNPAV
+1024 NPNPSV

>member
-1 MDEMAFFLQYRR
+1 MHKLIVI
-13 YKRKATFT
+13 
-21 FTLRHSLY
+21 
-29 KLFVLLFILL
+29 LFVFLLS
-39 GGFYSPAYAELNE
+39 GFSTTAFAELPND
-52 SPLVSLTQQQLVA
+52 SPLLASAQQQLVT
-65 EQTRSDLL
+65 EQTRNGLL
-73 KKKFQGWRNEQKI
+73 EKKLKGLQAEQKNF
-86 ASPIISKQSLEHLD
+86 STQPITQESLERLN

-109 LESISLSLKT
+109 LDSVNLTLQT

-129 SIRNAPE
+129 AIRNVPE
-136 QWEVSIPPGL
+136 QWQLADRGL
-146 SISQEVQQQQT
+146 SISQEQQEK
-157 QLQQILQERRN
+157 LQQYLEERRR
-168 LFNLQQKRI
+168 LFNLQQKRSKI
-177 KVLQRSR
+177 LLRSR
-184 DTVQQT
+184 DIIQQT
-190 INFAEEWRQNL
+190 LSFFEDWKRDL
-201 QRNYQLQQQAHRQE
+201 QRKYQLQQKTAREQFIDNLATHLEQE
-215 SLDVLA
+215 
-221 VRLQQD
+221 
-227 QQKWMQRLNQW
+227 QKKWVSRLNQW
-238 NEELKKAE
+238 NEELKK
-246 VTGFINNYSYD
+246 VGTTNFLHSTSYD

-276 LNTEKISNKLQDL
+276 LNIAKISNKLQDL
-289 ASAFNQKL
+289 DSIFNQKL

-305 QHQIENLSE
+305 QHQLENLNE
-314 QINTSIDLF
+314 RIQISSNLLQ
-323 HNKIKFLKNYWILI
+323 NKLKFLQSYMQLI
-337 NKDLQEGVPNFAHAQ
+337 SKDLKKNSLNSAHDKMRLAQ
-352 LKIAPLKEIMI
+352 LEDIVS
-363 GYQNLFIK
+363 GYQNLFLK
-371 MQQLAKEADAQ
+371 TKQLEKQRTSQQA
-382 QILIAKQLK
+382 LIAKQLK
-391 LQLANRQALPGWNLN
+391 LQLANRQRLPGWNLN
-406 AWIGLGETIIQ
+406 AWLVLGKTMIQ
-417 IPTLTIDK
+417 IPALTLEK
-425 LAGLYEPV
+425 LSGFYDPIMSRLA
-433 FNKLELVSSWQ
+433 LVSGWQ
-444 WLIVFFGMLIWFATW
+444 WLIGLLGFLIWFVIW

-484 TVIVVLQLLQRHLS
+484 TVIVVLHLLQRHLT

-503 AGLIGLLF
+503 AALVGLLF
-511 LLNIPIK
+511 LLNIPFKFFFLI
-518 LFSLIISMSV
+518 LSLSV
-528 VCLIFS
+528 VCLGFS

-568 GGIVTLATILVNQLP
+568 GGIITLATILVNQLP
-583 VNYEVQDLFGRLFM
+583 VNYEVQDLFSRLFM

-605 VLMKSWEVVP
+605 VLMKGWEVVP
-615 TLLEP
+615 ILLEP
-620 YIENKHAYLK
+620 YVENKHAYLK
-630 RVIRW
+630 RIIRW

-681 LLDELVRW
+681 LLDELIRW
-689 ASEQCIRHFRNGW
+689 ASEQCIRRFRNGW
-702 LWSQSLLKPFHQILK
+702 LWSQALLKPFHQILK
-717 LSLLILSIMG
+717 LILLILSVIC
-727 LFELYGWGDRVP
+727 LFKLYGWGDRAT
-739 LLNTS
+739 LINFNLSKLINT
-744 LAKLLSMKLFVIAS
+744 KLFSIS
-758 TATVTGLTIVQLAIL
+758 TSVTVTGFTVVQLAIL

-787 AYRWLFS
+787 AYRWLFV

-806 IFTHY
+806 IFTQY

-826 LNWGNISV
+826 LTWANISL
-834 ILGLFSLGVGL
+834 ILSLFSLGVGL

-874 GNYDGQ
+874 GSYDGQ
-880 VSHIGARSITVTTDD
+880 VSHIGARSITITTDD

-925 TIKTNR
+925 KVRTNR
-931 KDNPQRIKDIILEV
+931 KDNPYRIRDIILEV

-966 KILLEFKVE
+966 QILLEFKVE

-1000 FAGEGILPPE
+1000 FSNESILPPD
-1010 ASHDVHLEGKLELN
+1010 APHDVHIAGKLECKPLN
-1024 SNPAV
+1024 

>member
-1 MDEMAFFLQYRR
+1 MARFF
-13 YKRKATFT
+13 KRSCKRNRAAFP

-29 KLFVLLFILL
+29 KLFVLLVILF
-39 GGFYSPAYAELNE
+39 GGFYSPAFAEING
-52 SPLVSLTQQQLVA
+52 SPLVSLTQQQLIA

-73 KKKFQGWRNEQKI
+73 KRKLQGWRNEQKI
-86 ASPIISKQSLEHLD
+86 ASPIITKQSLAHLD
-100 LMIAMAKAD
+100 LLIAMAQAD

-129 SIRNAPE
+129 SIRNTSE
-136 QWEVSIPPGL
+136 QWEISTPGL
-146 SISQEVQQQQT
+146 SISKEVQQHQA
-157 QLQQILQERRN
+157 QLQQTLQERRN

-177 KVLQRSR
+177 KVLQRSH

-190 INFAEEWRQNL
+190 INFAEEWRKNL
-201 QRNYQLQQQAHRQE
+201 QRNYQLQQQTHRQE

-221 VRLQQD
+221 ERLQQD
-227 QQKWMQRLNQW
+227 QQKWMQRLSQW
-238 NEELKKAE
+238 SEELKKAE
-246 VTGFINNYSYD
+246 ITGFINNYSYD

-276 LNTEKISNKLQDL
+276 LNTAKIANKLQDL
-289 ASAFNQKL
+289 VSAFNQKL

-305 QHQIENLSE
+305 QHQIETLSE
-314 QINTSIDLF
+314 QINTSMGLF
-323 HNKIKFLKNYWILI
+323 HNKIKFLQNYLNLI
-337 NKDLQEGVPNFAHAQ
+337 NKDLQEREPNFSNDQ
-352 LKIAPLKEIMI
+352 VKLAPLREII
-363 GYQNLFIK
+363 LGYQNLFVK
-371 MQQLAKEADAQ
+371 MQQLAKEADGQ
-382 QILIAKQLK
+382 QVLIAKQLK

-406 AWIGLGETIIQ
+406 AWIGLGQTIFQ
-417 IPTLTIDK
+417 IPRLTIDK
-425 LAGLYEPV
+425 LAGFYEPV
-433 FNKLELVSSWQ
+433 FNKLELVSNWQ
-444 WLIVFFGMLIWFATW
+444 WLIVLLGVLIWFATW
-459 LKLRRFLAVD
+459 FKLRRFLAVD

-518 LFSLIISMSV
+518 LFSLIISMGV

-583 VNYEVQDLFGRLFM
+583 VNYEIQDLFGRLFM

-702 LWSQSLLKPFHQILK
+702 LWSQALLKPFHQILK
-717 LSLLILSIMG
+717 LALLILSIMG

-758 TATVTGLTIVQLAIL
+758 TATVTGLTILQLAVL

-787 AYRWLFS
+787 AYRWLFA

-874 GNYDGQ
+874 GDYDGQ

-931 KDNPQRIKDIILEV
+931 KDNPQRVKDIILEV

-1000 FAGEGILPPE
+1000 FSDEGILPPE
-1010 ASHDVHLEGKLELN
+1010 APHDVHLEGKLELN
-1024 SNPAV
+1024 SNPSI